1 MANTIQIII
10 KARDQA
16 TQEMDRVSAASG
28 KLKKHLEPVGSAMKL
43 VGAGALAAGVASVKM
58 AGDYEQ
64 GLNIFKSVSGA
75 TAQQM
80 AMVAAKARELGQDA
94 SLPGVSARDA
104 ANAMTEL
111 SKAGLSVNDTLA
123 ASKGVMSLAKAGQ
136 IDVAD
141 AATVAAQ
148 ALNAFKLKGSDATRV
163 ADVLANGANASATDI
178 RGLSL
183 GLQQSSAVASQ
194 FGISLEDT
202 VTVLGLFANRGMQG
216 SDAGT
221 SLKTMLIALAS
232 PSKNAAKAMQSLGVN
247 AYDAQGKFVGL
258 RQFAINLQ
266 KGLSGLTEK
275 QKQATLATI
284 FGTDAFRA
292 AAFLADSA
300 GGKYDEMARAVGRSG
315 AAMELAKAQNS
326 GFNGALDN
334 LKSTLETVATDVG
347 MKLLPPLTK
356 MIKQLADSGVIEA
369 FGNILQAL
377 VPWIGMVASAFVA
390 LKIGTVIQWFVNLGK
405 EVMKAGSFVKALGVL
420 IKGNP
425 IGFWLSVI
433 AAVVTALIT
442 LENEFH
448 IFSNAIN
455 WVKEAWGSM
464 TKWFGDLFTAIGN
477 KAKQIWSDIS
487 KVFTDVWNGITQT
500 LTSIWSTIVDVFNN
514 VVNFLREWGPTILA
528 VIFWPFSL
536 AIGLIITFKD
546 QIMAVLTGLWNGIV
560 TGFNFVADIVKGV
573 LTVLAGVILG
583 IWYGIE
589 AGANVV
595 IQGISSAVQ
604 AGVGFVQAVWA
615 PVPGFFAGIWNGIQN
630 VFRPVGQFFS
640 GVFQWAASGANSALN
655 TIVGVASGVY
665 NAVVGF
671 FRPIGIVAGN
681 MIGGTIR
688 GVVNGIIDL
697 VQGGLNH
704 FINMINGAAGI
715 INKIPGV
722 HIPGIPHIG
731 LPRLAFGAKN
741 YAGGVTLVGERGP
754 ELVNLPKGA
763 DVYTATQTANAFR
776 NSRGGGGG
784 VTIQHMEV
792 HNDVDAHN
800 VIEQIGWRLARG

>member
-141 AATVAAQ
+141 AATIAAQ
-148 ALNAFKLKGSDATRV
+148 ALNAFKLKGSDAGKV

-183 GLQQSSAVASQ
+183 GLQQSAAVASQ
-194 FGISLEDT
+194 FGVSLEDT
-202 VTVLGLFANRGMQG
+202 VTTLGLFANRGMQG

-221 SLKTMLIALAS
+221 SLKTMLISLAN
-232 PSKNAAKAMQSLGVN
+232 PSKKAANLMHQLGIN
-247 AYDAQGKFVGL
+247 AYDASGKFVGM
-258 RQFAINLQ
+258 RQLAQNLQ
-266 KGLSGLTEK
+266 NGLKGLSEE
-275 QKQATLATI
+275 QKQQALATI

-300 GGKYDEMARAVGRSG
+300 GKSYDDMSKAVGRSG
-315 AAMELAKAQNS
+315 AAMDLAKAQNS

-334 LKSTLETVATDVG
+334 LKSTIETVATDFG
-347 MKLLPPLTK
+347 QKLLPELTK
-356 MIKQLADSGVIEA
+356 IIKQLADSGAIEA
-369 FGNILQAL
+369 FGNILTAL
-377 VPWIGMVASAFVA
+377 LPVLKMVAAGFVA
-390 LKIGTVIQWFVNLGK
+390 LKVAHVVGWFGQLGAKIK
-405 EVMKAGSFVKALGVL
+405 EAGSVIGALSTVL
-420 IKGNP
+420 RTNP
-425 IGFWLSVI
+425 LGLIITVI
-433 AAVVTALIT
+433 AALIPLLID
-442 LENEFH
+442 LENRFH
-448 IFSNAIN
+448 IFSTVVEWI
-455 WVKEAWGSM
+455 K
-464 TKWFGDLFTAIGN
+464 TA
-477 KAKQIWSDIS
+477 
-487 KVFTDVWNGITQT
+487 WNGMVEWFTGIFTGIGQALSNVWQAITT
-500 LTSIWSTIVDVFNN
+500 AFNN
-514 VVNFLREWGPTILA
+514 VTAFLQQWGPTILA
-528 VIFWPFSL
+528 IMFWPFSL
-536 AIGLIITFKD
+536 LIGLVITFKD
-546 QIMAVLTGLWNGIV
+546 QIMAVLNALWGGISAGFQAV
-560 TGFNFVADIVKGV
+560 TGF
-573 LTVLAGVILG
+573 
-583 IWYGIE
+583 
-589 AGANVV
+589 
-595 IQGISSAVQ
+595 IQAVFQTASAV
-604 AGVGFVQAVWA
+604 VMAVWSPIA
-615 PVPGFFAGIWNGIQN
+615 GFFGGVWAQIRGI
-630 VFRPVGQFFS
+630 FS
-640 GVFQWAASGANSALN
+640 GVGNFFGAVFGWAANAASGALNS
-655 TIVGVASGVY
+655 IIGVASGVY
-665 NAVVGF
+665 NAIASF
-671 FRPIGIVAGN
+671 FRPIGTVAGN

-688 GVVNGIIDL
+688 GVVNGIIGM
-697 VQGGLNH
+697 VQNGLNS
-704 FINMINGAAGI
+704 FISMINGAAGI

-722 HIPGIPHIG
+722 HIPGIPHVG

-776 NSRGGGGG
+776 NSRGGSGG

>member
-141 AATVAAQ
+141 AATIAAQ
-148 ALNAFKLKGSDATRV
+148 ALNAFKLKGSDAGKV

-183 GLQQSSAVASQ
+183 GLQQSAAVASQ
-194 FGISLEDT
+194 FGVSLEDT
-202 VTVLGLFANRGMQG
+202 VTTLGLFANRGMQG

-221 SLKTMLIALAS
+221 SLKTMLISLAN
-232 PSKNAAKAMQSLGVN
+232 PSKKASELMRTLGIN
-247 AYDAQGKFVGL
+247 AYDASGKFVGM
-258 RQFAINLQ
+258 RQLAQNLQ
-266 KGLSGLTEK
+266 NGLKGLSEE
-275 QKQATLATI
+275 QKQQALATI

-300 GGKYDEMARAVGRSG
+300 GKSYDDMSKAVGRSG
-315 AAMELAKAQNS
+315 AAMDLAKAQNS

-334 LKSTLETVATDVG
+334 LKSTIETVATDFG
-347 MKLLPPLTK
+347 QKLLPELTK
-356 MIKQLADSGVIEA
+356 IIKQLADSGVIEA
-369 FGNILQAL
+369 FGNVLTAL
-377 VPWIGMVASAFVA
+377 LPVLKMVAAGFVA
-390 LKIGTVIQWFVNLGK
+390 LKLAHVIGWFGQL
-405 EVMKAGSFVKALGVL
+405 FVKVKEAG
-420 IKGNP
+420 
-425 IGFWLSVI
+425 SVI
-433 AAVVTALIT
+433 AGLSTVLRTNPLGLIITVIAALIPFLID
-442 LENEFH
+442 LENHFH
-448 IFSNAIN
+448 IFSNAVEWIKN
-455 WVKEAWGSM
+455 AWSGM
-464 TKWFGDLFTAIGN
+464 VEWFTGIFTGIGQALSNVWQAITT
-477 KAKQIWSDIS
+477 A
-487 KVFTDVWNGITQT
+487 
-500 LTSIWSTIVDVFNN
+500 FNN
-514 VVNFLREWGPTILA
+514 VTAFLQNWGPTILA
-528 VIFWPFSL
+528 IMLWPFSL
-536 AIGLIITFKD
+536 LIGPVITFKD
-546 QIMAVLTGLWNGIV
+546 QIMAVLNALWG
-560 TGFNFVADIVKGV
+560 
-573 LTVLAGVILG
+573 
-583 IWYGIE
+583 
-589 AGANVV
+589 
-595 IQGISSAVQ
+595 GISAGFQAVTSFIQTVFQTASAV
-604 AGVGFVQAVWA
+604 VMAVWSPIA
-615 PVPGFFAGIWNGIQN
+615 GFFGGVWNQIRGI
-630 VFRPVGQFFS
+630 FS
-640 GVFQWAASGANSALN
+640 GVGNFFGAVFGWAANAASGALNS
-655 TIVGVASGVY
+655 IIGVASGVY
-665 NAVVGF
+665 NAIASF
-671 FRPIGIVAGN
+671 FRPIGTVAGN

-688 GVVNGIIDL
+688 GVVNGIIGM
-697 VQGGLNH
+697 VQNGLNS
-704 FINMINGAAGI
+704 FISMINGAAGI

-722 HIPGIPHIG
+722 HIPGIPHVG

>member
-141 AATVAAQ
+141 AATIAAQ
-148 ALNAFKLKGSDATRV
+148 ALNAFKLKGSDAGKV

-183 GLQQSSAVASQ
+183 GLQQSAAVASQ
-194 FGISLEDT
+194 FGVSLEDT
-202 VTVLGLFANRGMQG
+202 VTTLGLFANRGMQG

-221 SLKTMLIALAS
+221 SLKTMLISLAN
-232 PSKNAAKAMQSLGVN
+232 PSKKAANLMHQLGIN
-247 AYDAQGKFVGL
+247 AYDASGKFVGM
-258 RQFAINLQ
+258 RQLAQNLQ
-266 KGLSGLTEK
+266 NGLKGLSEE
-275 QKQATLATI
+275 QKQQALATI

-300 GGKYDEMARAVGRSG
+300 GKSYDDMSKAVGRSG
-315 AAMELAKAQNS
+315 AAMDLAKAQNS

-334 LKSTLETVATDVG
+334 LKSTIETVATDFG
-347 MKLLPPLTK
+347 QKLLPELTK
-356 MIKQLADSGVIEA
+356 IIKQLADSGVIEA
-369 FGNILQAL
+369 FGNVLIAL
-377 VPWIGMVASAFVA
+377 LPVLKMVAAGFVA
-390 LKIGTVIQWFVNLGK
+390 LKIAHVVGWFGQLGAKIK
-405 EVMKAGSFVKALGVL
+405 EAGSVIGALSTVL
-420 IKGNP
+420 RTNP
-425 IGFWLSVI
+425 LGLIITVI
-433 AAVVTALIT
+433 AALIPLLID
-442 LENEFH
+442 LENRFH
-448 IFSNAIN
+448 IFSNAVEWIKN
-455 WVKEAWGSM
+455 A
-464 TKWFGDLFTAIGN
+464 
-477 KAKQIWSDIS
+477 
-487 KVFTDVWNGITQT
+487 WNGMVEWFTGIFTGIGQALSNVWQAITT
-500 LTSIWSTIVDVFNN
+500 AFNN
-514 VVNFLREWGPTILA
+514 VTAFLQNWGPTILA
-528 VIFWPFSL
+528 IMFWPFSL
-536 AIGLIITFKD
+536 LIGLVITFKD
-546 QIMAVLTGLWNGIV
+546 QIMAVLNALWSGISAGFQAV
-560 TGFNFVADIVKGV
+560 TGFIQAVFQTAS
-573 LTVLAGVILG
+573 A
-583 IWYGIE
+583 
-589 AGANVV
+589 VV
-595 IQGISSAVQ
+595 I
-604 AGVGFVQAVWA
+604 AVWSPIA
-615 PVPGFFAGIWNGIQN
+615 GFFGGVWAQIRGI
-630 VFRPVGQFFS
+630 FS
-640 GVFQWAASGANSALN
+640 GVGNFFGAVFGWAANAASGALNS
-655 TIVGVASGVY
+655 IIGVASGVY
-665 NAVVGF
+665 NAIASF
-671 FRPIGIVAGN
+671 FRPIGTVAGN

-688 GVVNGIIDL
+688 GVVNGIIGM
-697 VQGGLNH
+697 VQNGLNS
-704 FINMINGAAGI
+704 FISMINGAAGI

-722 HIPGIPHIG
+722 HIPGIPHVG

>member
-141 AATVAAQ
+141 AATIAAQ
-148 ALNAFKLKGSDATRV
+148 ALNAFKLKGSDAGKV

-183 GLQQSSAVASQ
+183 GLQQSAAVASQ
-194 FGISLEDT
+194 FGVSLEDT
-202 VTVLGLFANRGMQG
+202 VTTLGLFANRGMQG

-221 SLKTMLIALAS
+221 SLKTMLISLAN
-232 PSKNAAKAMQSLGVN
+232 PSKKAANLMHQLGIN
-247 AYDAQGKFVGL
+247 AYDASGKFVGM
-258 RQFAINLQ
+258 RQLAQNLQ
-266 KGLSGLTEK
+266 NGLKGLSEE
-275 QKQATLATI
+275 QKQQALATI

-300 GGKYDEMARAVGRSG
+300 GKSYDDMSKAVGRSG
-315 AAMELAKAQNS
+315 AAMDLAKAQNS

-334 LKSTLETVATDVG
+334 LKSTLETVGTDIG

-356 MIKQLADSGVIEA
+356 IIKELANSGIIEA
-369 FGNILQAL
+369 FGAAL
-377 VPWIGMVASAFVA
+377 TALTPIISYVASLFIA
-390 LKIGTVIQWFVNLGK
+390 LKINQVIGWFGGL
-405 EVMKAGSFVKALGVL
+405 FVKVKEAGGAFKYLAG
-420 IKGNP
+420 IISKNP
-425 IGFWLSVI
+425 IGLI
-433 AAVVTALIT
+433 VTAIAIVIPLLID
-442 LENEFH
+442 LEQRFH
-448 IFSNAIN
+448 IFSNAVEWI
-455 WVKEAWGSM
+455 K
-464 TKWFGDLFTAIGN
+464 TA
-477 KAKQIWSDIS
+477 
-487 KVFTDVWNGITQT
+487 WNGMVEWFTGIFTGIGQALSNVWQAITT
-500 LTSIWSTIVDVFNN
+500 AFNN
-514 VVNFLREWGPTILA
+514 VTAFLQNWGPTILA
-528 VIFWPFSL
+528 IMFWPFSL
-536 AIGLIITFKD
+536 LIGLVITFKD
-546 QIMAVLTGLWNGIV
+546 QIMAVLNALWG
-560 TGFNFVADIVKGV
+560 
-573 LTVLAGVILG
+573 
-583 IWYGIE
+583 
-589 AGANVV
+589 
-595 IQGISSAVQ
+595 GIS
-604 AGVGFVQAVWA
+604 AGFQAVTSFIQTVFQVASSVVMAVWSPIA
-615 PVPGFFAGIWNGIQN
+615 GFFGGVWNQIRGI
-630 VFRPVGQFFS
+630 FS
-640 GVFQWAASGANSALN
+640 GVGNFFGAVFGWAANAASGALNS
-655 TIVGVASGVY
+655 IIGVASGVY
-665 NAVVGF
+665 NAIASF
-671 FRPIGIVAGN
+671 FRPIGTVAGN

-688 GVVNGIIDL
+688 GVVNGIIGM
-697 VQGGLNH
+697 VQNGLNS
-704 FINMINGAAGI
+704 FISMINGAAGI

-722 HIPGIPHIG
+722 HIPGIPHVG

>member
-141 AATVAAQ
+141 AATIAAQ
-148 ALNAFKLKGSDATRV
+148 ALNAFKLKGSDAGKV

-183 GLQQSSAVASQ
+183 GLQQSAAVASQ
-194 FGISLEDT
+194 FGVSLEDT
-202 VTVLGLFANRGMQG
+202 VTTLGLFANRGMQG

-221 SLKTMLIALAS
+221 SLKTMLISLAN
-232 PSKNAAKAMQSLGVN
+232 PSKKAANLMHQLGIN
-247 AYDAQGKFVGL
+247 AYDASGKFVGM
-258 RQFAINLQ
+258 RQLAQNLQ
-266 KGLSGLTEK
+266 NGLKGLSEE
-275 QKQATLATI
+275 QKQQALATI

-300 GGKYDEMARAVGRSG
+300 GKSYDDMSKAVGRSG
-315 AAMELAKAQNS
+315 AAMDLAKAQNS

-334 LKSTLETVATDVG
+334 LKSTLETVGTDIG

-356 MIKQLADSGVIEA
+356 IIKELANSGIIET
-369 FGNILQAL
+369 FGAAL
-377 VPWIGMVASAFVA
+377 TALTPIISYVASLFIA
-390 LKIGTVIQWFVNLGK
+390 LKINQVIGWFGGL
-405 EVMKAGSFVKALGVL
+405 FVKVKEAGGAFQYLAGV
-420 IKGNP
+420 ISKNP
-425 IGFWLSVI
+425 IGLIITAIAIVI
-433 AAVVTALIT
+433 PLLID
-442 LENEFH
+442 LEQRFH
-448 IFSNAIN
+448 IFSNAVEWIKN
-455 WVKEAWGSM
+455 A
-464 TKWFGDLFTAIGN
+464 
-477 KAKQIWSDIS
+477 
-487 KVFTDVWNGITQT
+487 WNGMVEWFTGIFNGIGQALSNVWQAITT
-500 LTSIWSTIVDVFNN
+500 AFNN
-514 VVNFLREWGPTILA
+514 VTAFLQNWGPTILA
-528 VIFWPFSL
+528 IMFWPFSL
-536 AIGLIITFKD
+536 LIGLVITFKD
-546 QIMAVLTGLWNGIV
+546 QIMAVLNALWG
-560 TGFNFVADIVKGV
+560 
-573 LTVLAGVILG
+573 
-583 IWYGIE
+583 
-589 AGANVV
+589 
-595 IQGISSAVQ
+595 GIS
-604 AGVGFVQAVWA
+604 AGFQAVTSFIQTVFQVASSVVMAVWSPIA
-615 PVPGFFAGIWNGIQN
+615 GFFGGVWAQIRGI
-630 VFRPVGQFFS
+630 FS
-640 GVFQWAASGANSALN
+640 GVGNFFGAVFGWAANAASGALNS
-655 TIVGVASGVY
+655 IIGVASGVY
-665 NAVVGF
+665 NAIASF
-671 FRPIGIVAGN
+671 FRPIGTVAGN

-688 GVVNGIIDL
+688 GVVNGIIGM
-697 VQGGLNH
+697 VQNGLNS
-704 FINMINGAAGI
+704 FISMINGAAGI

-722 HIPGIPHIG
+722 HIPGIPHVG

>member
-141 AATVAAQ
+141 AATIAAQ
-148 ALNAFKLKGSDATRV
+148 ALNAFKLKGSDAGKV

-183 GLQQSSAVASQ
+183 GLQQSAAVASQ
-194 FGISLEDT
+194 FGVSLEDT
-202 VTVLGLFANRGMQG
+202 VTTLGLFANRGMQG

-221 SLKTMLIALAS
+221 SLKTMLISLAN
-232 PSKNAAKAMQSLGVN
+232 PSKKASELMHQLGIN
-247 AYDAQGKFVGL
+247 AYDASGKFVGM
-258 RQFAINLQ
+258 RQLAQNLQ
-266 KGLSGLTEK
+266 NGLKGLSEE
-275 QKQATLATI
+275 QKQQALATI

-300 GGKYDEMARAVGRSG
+300 GKSYDDMSKAVGRSG
-315 AAMELAKAQNS
+315 AAMDLAKAQNS

-334 LKSTLETVATDVG
+334 LKSTIETVATDFG
-347 MKLLPPLTK
+347 QKLLPELTK
-356 MIKQLADSGVIEA
+356 VIKQLADSGAIEA
-369 FGNILQAL
+369 FGNILTAL
-377 VPWIGMVASAFVA
+377 IPVLKMVAAGFIG
-390 LKIGTVIQWFVNLGK
+390 LKAAGVINWFIQLGK
-405 EVMKAGSFVKALGVL
+405 SVKETGSVITALSTALHTNPLGL
-420 IKGNP
+420 I
-425 IGFWLSVI
+425 ITVI
-433 AAVVTALIT
+433 AALIPLLID
-442 LENEFH
+442 LENRFH
-448 IFSNAIN
+448 IFSNAVEWI
-455 WVKEAWGSM
+455 K
-464 TKWFGDLFTAIGN
+464 TA
-477 KAKQIWSDIS
+477 
-487 KVFTDVWNGITQT
+487 WNGMVEWFTGIFTGIGQALSNVWQAITT
-500 LTSIWSTIVDVFNN
+500 AFNN
-514 VVNFLREWGPTILA
+514 VTAFLQNWGPTILA
-528 VIFWPFSL
+528 IMFWPFSL
-536 AIGLIITFKD
+536 LIGLVITFKD
-546 QIMAVLTGLWNGIV
+546 QIMAVLNALWSGISAGFQAV
-560 TGFNFVADIVKGV
+560 TGF
-573 LTVLAGVILG
+573 
-583 IWYGIE
+583 
-589 AGANVV
+589 
-595 IQGISSAVQ
+595 IQAVFQTASAV
-604 AGVGFVQAVWA
+604 VMAVWSPIA
-615 PVPGFFAGIWNGIQN
+615 GFFGGVWNQIRGI
-630 VFRPVGQFFS
+630 FS
-640 GVFQWAASGANSALN
+640 GVGNFFGAVFGWAANAASGALNS
-655 TIVGVASGVY
+655 IIGVASGVY
-665 NAVVGF
+665 NAIASF
-671 FRPIGIVAGN
+671 FRPIGTVAGN

-688 GVVNGIIDL
+688 GVVNGIIGM
-697 VQGGLNH
+697 VQNGLNS
-704 FINMINGAAGI
+704 FISMINSAAGI

-722 HIPGIPHIG
+722 HIPGIPHVG

>member
-141 AATVAAQ
+141 AATIAAQ
-148 ALNAFKLKGSDATRV
+148 ALNAFKLKGSDAGKV

-183 GLQQSSAVASQ
+183 GLQQSAAVASQ
-194 FGISLEDT
+194 FGVSLEDT
-202 VTVLGLFANRGMQG
+202 VTTLGLFANRGMQG

-221 SLKTMLIALAS
+221 SLKTMLISLAN
-232 PSKNAAKAMQSLGVN
+232 PSKKAANLMHQLGIN
-247 AYDAQGKFVGL
+247 AYDASGKFVGM
-258 RQFAINLQ
+258 RQLAQNLQ
-266 KGLSGLTEK
+266 NGLKGLSEE
-275 QKQATLATI
+275 QKQQALATI

-300 GGKYDEMARAVGRSG
+300 GKSYDDMSKAVGRSG
-315 AAMELAKAQNS
+315 AAMDLAKAQNS

-334 LKSTLETVATDVG
+334 LKSTLETVGTDIG

-356 MIKQLADSGVIEA
+356 IIKELANSGIIEA
-369 FGNILQAL
+369 FGAAL
-377 VPWIGMVASAFVA
+377 TALTPIISYVASLFIA
-390 LKIGTVIQWFVNLGK
+390 LKINQVIGWFGGL
-405 EVMKAGSFVKALGVL
+405 FVKVKEAGGAFKYLAG
-420 IKGNP
+420 IISKNP
-425 IGFWLSVI
+425 IGLI
-433 AAVVTALIT
+433 VTAIAIVIPLLID
-442 LENEFH
+442 LEQRFH
-448 IFSNAIN
+448 IFSNAVEWI
-455 WVKEAWGSM
+455 K
-464 TKWFGDLFTAIGN
+464 TA
-477 KAKQIWSDIS
+477 
-487 KVFTDVWNGITQT
+487 WNGMVEWFTGIFTGIGQALSNVWQAITT
-500 LTSIWSTIVDVFNN
+500 AFNN
-514 VVNFLREWGPTILA
+514 VTNFLQNWGPTILA
-528 VIFWPFSL
+528 IMFWPFSL
-536 AIGLIITFKD
+536 LIGLVITFKD
-546 QIMAVLTGLWNGIV
+546 QIMAVLNALWSGISAGFQAV
-560 TGFNFVADIVKGV
+560 TGF
-573 LTVLAGVILG
+573 
-583 IWYGIE
+583 
-589 AGANVV
+589 
-595 IQGISSAVQ
+595 IQAVFQTASAV
-604 AGVGFVQAVWA
+604 VMAVWSPIA
-615 PVPGFFAGIWNGIQN
+615 GFFGGVWNQIRG
-630 VFRPVGQFFS
+630 VFS
-640 GVFQWAASGANSALN
+640 GVGNFFGAVFGWAANAASGALNS
-655 TIVGVASGVY
+655 IIGVASGVY
-665 NAVVGF
+665 NAIASF
-671 FRPIGIVAGN
+671 FRPIGTVAGN

-688 GVVNGIIDL
+688 GVVNGIIGM
-697 VQGGLNH
+697 VQNGLNS
-704 FINMINGAAGI
+704 FISMINGAAGI

-722 HIPGIPHIG
+722 HIPGIPHVG

>member
-141 AATVAAQ
+141 AATIAAQ
-148 ALNAFKLKGSDATRV
+148 ALNAFKLKGSDAGKV

-183 GLQQSSAVASQ
+183 GLQQSAAVASQ
-194 FGISLEDT
+194 FGVSLEDT
-202 VTVLGLFANRGMQG
+202 VTTLGLFANRGMQG

-221 SLKTMLIALAS
+221 SLKTMLISLAN
-232 PSKNAAKAMQSLGVN
+232 PSKKAANLMHELGIN
-247 AYDAQGKFVGL
+247 AYDASGKFVGM
-258 RQFAINLQ
+258 RQLAQNLQ
-266 KGLSGLTEK
+266 NGLKGLSEE
-275 QKQATLATI
+275 QKQQALATI

-300 GGKYDEMARAVGRSG
+300 GKSYDDMSKAVGRSG
-315 AAMELAKAQNS
+315 AAMDLAKAQNS

-334 LKSTLETVATDVG
+334 LKSTIETVATDFG
-347 MKLLPPLTK
+347 QKLLPELTK
-356 MIKQLADSGVIEA
+356 VIKQLADSGVIEA
-369 FGNILQAL
+369 FGNILIAL
-377 VPWIGMVASAFVA
+377 LPVLKMVAAGFAA
-390 LKIGTVIQWFVNLGK
+390 LKLAHVIGWFGQLFVKVK
-405 EVMKAGSFVKALGVL
+405 EAGSVIGALSTVL
-420 IKGNP
+420 RTNP
-425 IGFWLSVI
+425 LGLIITVI
-433 AAVVTALIT
+433 AALIPLLID
-442 LENEFH
+442 LENRFH
-448 IFSNAIN
+448 IFSNAVEWIKN
-455 WVKEAWGSM
+455 AWNGM
-464 TKWFGDLFTAIGN
+464 VEWFTGIFTGIGQALSN
-477 KAKQIWSDIS
+477 
-487 KVFTDVWNGITQT
+487 VWNAITT
-500 LTSIWSTIVDVFNN
+500 AFNN
-514 VVNFLREWGPTILA
+514 VTAFLQNWGPTILA
-528 VIFWPFSL
+528 IMFWPFSL
-536 AIGLIITFKD
+536 LIGLVITFKD
-546 QIMAVLTGLWNGIV
+546 QIMAVLNALWG
-560 TGFNFVADIVKGV
+560 
-573 LTVLAGVILG
+573 
-583 IWYGIE
+583 
-589 AGANVV
+589 
-595 IQGISSAVQ
+595 GIS
-604 AGVGFVQAVWA
+604 AGFQAVTSFIQTVFQVASSVVMAVWSPIA
-615 PVPGFFAGIWNGIQN
+615 GFFGGVWNQIRGI
-630 VFRPVGQFFS
+630 FS
-640 GVFQWAASGANSALN
+640 GVGNFFGAVFGWAANAASGALNS
-655 TIVGVASGVY
+655 IIGVASGVY
-665 NAVVGF
+665 NAIASF
-671 FRPIGIVAGN
+671 FRPIGTVAGN

-688 GVVNGIIDL
+688 GVVNGIIGM
-697 VQGGLNH
+697 VQNGLNS
-704 FINMINGAAGI
+704 FISMINGAAGI

-722 HIPGIPHIG
+722 HIPGIPHVG

>member
-141 AATVAAQ
+141 AATIAAQ
-148 ALNAFKLKGSDATRV
+148 ALNAFKLKGSDAGKV

-183 GLQQSSAVASQ
+183 GLQQSAAVASQ
-194 FGISLEDT
+194 FGVSLEDT
-202 VTVLGLFANRGMQG
+202 VTTLGLFANRGMQG

-221 SLKTMLIALAS
+221 SLKTMLISLAN
-232 PSKNAAKAMQSLGVN
+232 PSKKAANLMHQLGIN
-247 AYDAQGKFVGL
+247 AYDASGKFVGM
-258 RQFAINLQ
+258 RQLAQNLQ
-266 KGLSGLTEK
+266 NGLKGLSEE
-275 QKQATLATI
+275 QKQQALATI

-300 GGKYDEMARAVGRSG
+300 GKSYDDMSKAVGRSG
-315 AAMELAKAQNS
+315 AAMDLAKAQNS

-334 LKSTLETVATDVG
+334 LKSTLETVGTDIG

-356 MIKQLADSGVIEA
+356 IIKELANSGIIEA
-369 FGNILQAL
+369 FGAAL
-377 VPWIGMVASAFVA
+377 TALTPIISYVAALFVA
-390 LKIGTVIQWFVNLGK
+390 LKINQVIGWFGGLFVQVK
-405 EVMKAGSFVKALGVL
+405 EAGGAFKYLAGV
-420 IKGNP
+420 ISKNP
-425 IGFWLSVI
+425 IGLI
-433 AAVVTALIT
+433 VTAIAIVIPLLID
-442 LENEFH
+442 LEQRFH
-448 IFSNAIN
+448 IFSNAVEWI
-455 WVKEAWGSM
+455 K
-464 TKWFGDLFTAIGN
+464 TA
-477 KAKQIWSDIS
+477 
-487 KVFTDVWNGITQT
+487 WNGMVEWFTGIFTGIGQALSNVWQAITT
-500 LTSIWSTIVDVFNN
+500 AFNN
-514 VVNFLREWGPTILA
+514 VTAFLQNWGPTILA
-528 VIFWPFSL
+528 IMFWPFSL
-536 AIGLIITFKD
+536 LIGLVITFKD
-546 QIMAVLTGLWNGIV
+546 QIMAVLNALWGGISAGFQAV
-560 TGFNFVADIVKGV
+560 TGF
-573 LTVLAGVILG
+573 
-583 IWYGIE
+583 
-589 AGANVV
+589 
-595 IQGISSAVQ
+595 IQAVFQTASAV
-604 AGVGFVQAVWA
+604 VMAVWSPIA
-615 PVPGFFAGIWNGIQN
+615 GFFGGVWNQIRGI
-630 VFRPVGQFFS
+630 FS
-640 GVFQWAASGANSALN
+640 GVGNFFGAVFGWAANAASGALNS
-655 TIVGVASGVY
+655 IIGVASGVY
-665 NAVVGF
+665 NAIASF
-671 FRPIGIVAGN
+671 FRPIGTVAGN

-688 GVVNGIIDL
+688 GVVNGIIGM
-697 VQGGLNH
+697 VQNGLNS
-704 FINMINGAAGI
+704 FISMINGAAGI

-722 HIPGIPHIG
+722 HIPGIPHVG

>member
-141 AATVAAQ
+141 AATIAAQ
-148 ALNAFKLKGSDATRV
+148 ALNAFKLKGSDAGKV

-183 GLQQSSAVASQ
+183 GLQQSAAVASQ
-194 FGISLEDT
+194 FGVSLEDT
-202 VTVLGLFANRGMQG
+202 VTTLGLFANRGMQG

-221 SLKTMLIALAS
+221 SLKTMLISLAN
-232 PSKNAAKAMQSLGVN
+232 PSKKAANLMHELGIN
-247 AYDAQGKFVGL
+247 AYDASGKFVGM
-258 RQFAINLQ
+258 RQLAQNLQ
-266 KGLSGLTEK
+266 NGLKGLSEE
-275 QKQATLATI
+275 QKQQALATI

-300 GGKYDEMARAVGRSG
+300 GKSYDDMSKAVGRSG
-315 AAMELAKAQNS
+315 AAMDLAKAQNS

-334 LKSTLETVATDVG
+334 LKSTLETVATDFG
-347 MKLLPPLTK
+347 QKLLPELTK
-356 MIKQLADSGVIEA
+356 VIKQLADSGAIEA
-369 FGNILQAL
+369 FGNVLTFLLPVIK
-377 VPWIGMVASAFVA
+377 MVAAGFAAFKVA
-390 LKIGTVIQWFVNLGK
+390 GVINWFVQ
-405 EVMKAGSFVKALGVL
+405 LGVKVKEL
-420 IKGNP
+420 GGIFGALRAAMSTNP
-425 IGFWLSVI
+425 IGLIITAIGVI
-433 AAVVTALIT
+433 IPLLIE
-442 LENEFH
+442 LESRFH
-448 IFSNAIN
+448 IFSNAVEWIKN
-455 WVKEAWGSM
+455 A
-464 TKWFGDLFTAIGN
+464 
-477 KAKQIWSDIS
+477 
-487 KVFTDVWNGITQT
+487 WNGMVEWFTGIFNGIGQALSNVWQAITT
-500 LTSIWSTIVDVFNN
+500 AFNN
-514 VVNFLREWGPTILA
+514 VTAFLQNWGPTILA
-528 VIFWPFSL
+528 IMFWPFSL
-536 AIGLIITFKD
+536 LIGLVITFKD
-546 QIMAVLTGLWNGIV
+546 QIMAVLNALWSGISAGFQAV
-560 TGFNFVADIVKGV
+560 TGF
-573 LTVLAGVILG
+573 
-583 IWYGIE
+583 
-589 AGANVV
+589 
-595 IQGISSAVQ
+595 IQAVFQTASAV
-604 AGVGFVQAVWA
+604 VMAVWSPIA
-615 PVPGFFAGIWNGIQN
+615 GFFGGVWAQIRGI
-630 VFRPVGQFFS
+630 FS
-640 GVFQWAASGANSALN
+640 GVGNFFGAVFGWAANAASGALNS
-655 TIVGVASGVY
+655 IIGVASGVY
-665 NAVVGF
+665 NAIASF
-671 FRPIGIVAGN
+671 FRPIGTVAGN

-688 GVVNGIIDL
+688 GVVNGIIGM
-697 VQGGLNH
+697 VQNGLNS
-704 FINMINGAAGI
+704 FISMINGAAGI

-754 ELVNLPKGA
+754 ELVNLPKGS

>member
-141 AATVAAQ
+141 AATIAAQ
-148 ALNAFKLKGSDATRV
+148 ALNAFKLKGSDAGKV
-163 ADVLANGANASATDI
+163 ADILANGANASATDI

-183 GLQQSSAVASQ
+183 GLQQSAAVASQ
-194 FGISLEDT
+194 FGVSLEDT
-202 VTVLGLFANRGMQG
+202 VTTLGLFANRGMQG

-221 SLKTMLIALAS
+221 SLKTMLISLAN
-232 PSKNAAKAMQSLGVN
+232 PSKKAANLMHQLGIN
-247 AYDAQGKFVGL
+247 AYDASGKFVGM
-258 RQFAINLQ
+258 RQLAQNLQ
-266 KGLSGLTEK
+266 NGLKGLSEE
-275 QKQATLATI
+275 QKQQALATI

-300 GGKYDEMARAVGRSG
+300 GKSYDDMSKAVGRSG
-315 AAMELAKAQNS
+315 AAMDLAKAQNS

-334 LKSTLETVATDVG
+334 LKSTLETVATDFG
-347 MKLLPPLTK
+347 QKLLPELTK
-356 MIKQLADSGVIEA
+356 IIKQLADSGVIEA
-369 FGNILQAL
+369 FGNAL
-377 VPWIGMVASAFVA
+377 IFLLPVLKMVAGALVA
-390 LKIGTVIQWFVNLGK
+390 LKIASVVNWVGQLIVKIREAGGVIG
-405 EVMKAGSFVKALGVL
+405 ALGQVL
-420 IKGNP
+420 SKNP
-425 IGFWLSVI
+425 IGLILTVI
-433 AAVVTALIT
+433 GLVIPLLIE
-442 LENEFH
+442 LEQRFH
-448 IFSNAIN
+448 IFSNAVEWIKN
-455 WVKEAWGSM
+455 A
-464 TKWFGDLFTAIGN
+464 
-477 KAKQIWSDIS
+477 
-487 KVFTDVWNGITQT
+487 WNGMVEWFTGIFTGIGQALSNVWQAITT
-500 LTSIWSTIVDVFNN
+500 AFNN
-514 VVNFLREWGPTILA
+514 VTAFLQQWGPTILA
-528 VIFWPFSL
+528 IMFWPFSL
-536 AIGLIITFKD
+536 LIGLVITFKD
-546 QIMAVLTGLWNGIV
+546 QIMAVLNALWSGISAGFQAV
-560 TGFNFVADIVKGV
+560 TGF
-573 LTVLAGVILG
+573 
-583 IWYGIE
+583 
-589 AGANVV
+589 
-595 IQGISSAVQ
+595 IQAVFQTASAV
-604 AGVGFVQAVWA
+604 VMAVWSPIA
-615 PVPGFFAGIWNGIQN
+615 GFFGGVWAQIRGI
-630 VFRPVGQFFS
+630 FS
-640 GVFQWAASGANSALN
+640 GVGNFFGAVFGWAANAASGALNS
-655 TIVGVASGVY
+655 IIGVASGVY
-665 NAVVGF
+665 NAIASF
-671 FRPIGIVAGN
+671 FRPIGTVAGN

-688 GVVNGIIDL
+688 GVVNGIIGM
-697 VQGGLNH
+697 VQNGLNS
-704 FINMINGAAGI
+704 FISMINGAAGI

-722 HIPGIPHIG
+722 HIPGIPHVG

>member
-141 AATVAAQ
+141 AATIAAQ
-148 ALNAFKLKGSDATRV
+148 ALNAFKLKGSDAGKV

-183 GLQQSSAVASQ
+183 GLQQSAAVASQ
-194 FGISLEDT
+194 FGVSLEDT
-202 VTVLGLFANRGMQG
+202 VTTLGLFANRGMQG

-221 SLKTMLIALAS
+221 SLKTMLISLAN
-232 PSKNAAKAMQSLGVN
+232 PSKKASELMRTLGIN
-247 AYDAQGKFVGL
+247 AYDASGKFVGM
-258 RQFAINLQ
+258 RQLAQNLQ
-266 KGLSGLTEK
+266 NGLKGLSEE
-275 QKQATLATI
+275 QKQQALATI

-300 GGKYDEMARAVGRSG
+300 GKSYDDMSKAVGRSG
-315 AAMELAKAQNS
+315 AAMDLAKAQNS

-334 LKSTLETVATDVG
+334 LKSTIETVATDFG
-347 MKLLPPLTK
+347 QKLLPELTK
-356 MIKQLADSGVIEA
+356 VIKQLADSGVIEA
-369 FGNILQAL
+369 FGNIL
-377 VPWIGMVASAFVA
+377 IGLLPVLKMVAAGFVA
-390 LKIGTVIQWFVNLGK
+390 LKIAHVVGWFGQLSVKIK
-405 EVMKAGSFVKALGVL
+405 EAGSVIGALSTVL
-420 IKGNP
+420 RTNP
-425 IGFWLSVI
+425 LGLIITVI
-433 AAVVTALIT
+433 AALIPLLID
-442 LENEFH
+442 LENRFH
-448 IFSNAIN
+448 IFSNAVEWIKN
-455 WVKEAWGSM
+455 AWNGM
-464 TKWFGDLFTAIGN
+464 VEWFTGIFTGIGQALSN
-477 KAKQIWSDIS
+477 
-487 KVFTDVWNGITQT
+487 VWNAITT
-500 LTSIWSTIVDVFNN
+500 AFNN
-514 VVNFLREWGPTILA
+514 VTAFLQNWGPTVLA
-528 VIFWPFSL
+528 IMFWPFSL
-536 AIGLIITFKD
+536 LIGLVITFKD
-546 QIMAVLTGLWNGIV
+546 QIMAVLNALWG
-560 TGFNFVADIVKGV
+560 
-573 LTVLAGVILG
+573 
-583 IWYGIE
+583 
-589 AGANVV
+589 
-595 IQGISSAVQ
+595 GIS
-604 AGVGFVQAVWA
+604 AGFQAVTSFIQTVFQVASSVVMAVWSPIA
-615 PVPGFFAGIWNGIQN
+615 GFFGGVWAQIRGI
-630 VFRPVGQFFS
+630 FS
-640 GVFQWAASGANSALN
+640 GVGNFFGAVFGWAANAASGALNS
-655 TIVGVASGVY
+655 IIGVASGVY
-665 NAVVGF
+665 NAIASF
-671 FRPIGIVAGN
+671 FRPIGTVAGN

-688 GVVNGIIDL
+688 GVVNGIIGM
-697 VQGGLNH
+697 VQNGLNS
-704 FINMINGAAGI
+704 FISMINGAAGI

-722 HIPGIPHIG
+722 HIPGIPHVG

>member
-141 AATVAAQ
+141 AATIAAQ
-148 ALNAFKLKGSDATRV
+148 ALNAFKLKGSDAGKV

-183 GLQQSSAVASQ
+183 GLQQSAAVASQ
-194 FGISLEDT
+194 FGVSLEDT
-202 VTVLGLFANRGMQG
+202 VTTLGLFANRGMQG

-221 SLKTMLIALAS
+221 SLKTMLISLAN
-232 PSKNAAKAMQSLGVN
+232 PSKKAANLMHELGIN
-247 AYDAQGKFVGL
+247 AYDASGKFVGM
-258 RQFAINLQ
+258 RQLAQNLQ
-266 KGLSGLTEK
+266 NGLKGLSEE
-275 QKQATLATI
+275 QKQQALATI

-300 GGKYDEMARAVGRSG
+300 GKSYDDMSKAVGRSG
-315 AAMELAKAQNS
+315 AAMDLAKAQNS

-334 LKSTLETVATDVG
+334 LKSTLETVGTDIG

-356 MIKQLADSGVIEA
+356 IIKELANSGIIEA
-369 FGNILQAL
+369 FGAAL
-377 VPWIGMVASAFVA
+377 TALTPIISYVASLFIA
-390 LKIGTVIQWFVNLGK
+390 LKINQVIGWFGGL
-405 EVMKAGSFVKALGVL
+405 FVKVKEAGGAFQYLAGV
-420 IKGNP
+420 ISKNP
-425 IGFWLSVI
+425 IGLI
-433 AAVVTALIT
+433 VTAIAIVIPLLID
-442 LENEFH
+442 LEQRFH
-448 IFSNAIN
+448 IFSNAVEWI
-455 WVKEAWGSM
+455 K
-464 TKWFGDLFTAIGN
+464 TA
-477 KAKQIWSDIS
+477 
-487 KVFTDVWNGITQT
+487 WNGMVEWFTGIFNGIGQALSNVWQAITAA
-500 LTSIWSTIVDVFNN
+500 FNN
-514 VVNFLREWGPTILA
+514 VTAFLQNWGPTILA
-528 VIFWPFSL
+528 IMFWPFSL
-536 AIGLIITFKD
+536 LIGLVITFKD
-546 QIMAVLTGLWNGIV
+546 QIMAVLNALWG
-560 TGFNFVADIVKGV
+560 
-573 LTVLAGVILG
+573 
-583 IWYGIE
+583 
-589 AGANVV
+589 
-595 IQGISSAVQ
+595 GIS
-604 AGVGFVQAVWA
+604 AGFQAVTSFIQTVFQVASSVVMAVWSPIA
-615 PVPGFFAGIWNGIQN
+615 GFFGGVWAQIRGI
-630 VFRPVGQFFS
+630 FS
-640 GVFQWAASGANSALN
+640 GVGNFFGAVFGWAANAASGALNS
-655 TIVGVASGVY
+655 IIGVASGVY
-665 NAVVGF
+665 NAIASF
-671 FRPIGIVAGN
+671 FRPIGTVAGN

-688 GVVNGIIDL
+688 GVVNGIIGM
-697 VQGGLNH
+697 VQNGLNS
-704 FINMINGAAGI
+704 FISMINGAAGI

>member
-141 AATVAAQ
+141 AATIAAQ
-148 ALNAFKLKGSDATRV
+148 ALNAFKLKGSDAGKV

-183 GLQQSSAVASQ
+183 GLQQSAAVASQ
-194 FGISLEDT
+194 FGVSLEDT
-202 VTVLGLFANRGMQG
+202 VTTLGLFANRGMQG

-221 SLKTMLIALAS
+221 SLKTMLISLAN
-232 PSKNAAKAMQSLGVN
+232 PSKKAANLMHQLGIN
-247 AYDAQGKFVGL
+247 AYDASGKFVGM
-258 RQFAINLQ
+258 RQLAQNLQ
-266 KGLSGLTEK
+266 NGLKGLSEE
-275 QKQATLATI
+275 QKQQALATI

-300 GGKYDEMARAVGRSG
+300 GKSYDDMSKAVGRSG
-315 AAMELAKAQNS
+315 AAMDLAKAQNS

-334 LKSTLETVATDVG
+334 LKSTIETVATDFG
-347 MKLLPPLTK
+347 QKLLPELTK
-356 MIKQLADSGVIEA
+356 IIKQLADSGVIEA
-369 FGNILQAL
+369 FGNVLIAL
-377 VPWIGMVASAFVA
+377 LPVLKMVAAGFVA
-390 LKIGTVIQWFVNLGK
+390 LKIAHVVGWFGQLCARIK
-405 EVMKAGSFVKALGVL
+405 EAGSVIGALSTVL
-420 IKGNP
+420 RTNP
-425 IGFWLSVI
+425 LGLIITVI
-433 AAVVTALIT
+433 AALIPLLID
-442 LENEFH
+442 LENRFH
-448 IFSNAIN
+448 IFSNAVEWIKN
-455 WVKEAWGSM
+455 AWNGM
-464 TKWFGDLFTAIGN
+464 VEWFTGIFTGIGQALSN
-477 KAKQIWSDIS
+477 
-487 KVFTDVWNGITQT
+487 VWNAITT
-500 LTSIWSTIVDVFNN
+500 AFNN
-514 VVNFLREWGPTILA
+514 VTAFLQNWGPTILA
-528 VIFWPFSL
+528 IMFWPFSL
-536 AIGLIITFKD
+536 LIGLVITFKD
-546 QIMAVLTGLWNGIV
+546 QIMAVLNALWGGISAGFQAV
-560 TGFNFVADIVKGV
+560 TGF
-573 LTVLAGVILG
+573 
-583 IWYGIE
+583 
-589 AGANVV
+589 
-595 IQGISSAVQ
+595 IQAVFQTASAV
-604 AGVGFVQAVWA
+604 VMAVWSPIA
-615 PVPGFFAGIWNGIQN
+615 GFFGGVWNQIRGI
-630 VFRPVGQFFS
+630 FS
-640 GVFQWAASGANSALN
+640 GVGNFFGAVFGWAANAASGALNS
-655 TIVGVASGVY
+655 IIGVASGVY
-665 NAVVGF
+665 NAIVSF
-671 FRPIGIVAGN
+671 FRPIGTVAGN

-688 GVVNGIIDL
+688 GVVNGIIGM
-697 VQGGLNH
+697 VQNGLNS
-704 FINMINGAAGI
+704 FISMINGAAGI

-722 HIPGIPHIG
+722 HIPGIPHVG

>member
-141 AATVAAQ
+141 AATIAAQ
-148 ALNAFKLKGSDATRV
+148 ALNAFKLKGSDAGKV

-183 GLQQSSAVASQ
+183 GLQQSAAVASQ
-194 FGISLEDT
+194 FGVSLEDT
-202 VTVLGLFANRGMQG
+202 VTTLGLFANRGMQG

-221 SLKTMLIALAS
+221 SLKTMLISLAN
-232 PSKNAAKAMQSLGVN
+232 PSKKASELMRTLGIN
-247 AYDAQGKFVGL
+247 AYDASGKFVGM
-258 RQFAINLQ
+258 RQLAQNLQ
-266 KGLSGLTEK
+266 NGLKGLSEE
-275 QKQATLATI
+275 QKQQALATI

-300 GGKYDEMARAVGRSG
+300 GKSYDDMSKAVGRSG
-315 AAMELAKAQNS
+315 AAMDLAKAQNS

-334 LKSTLETVATDVG
+334 LKSTIETVATDFG
-347 MKLLPPLTK
+347 QKLLPELTK
-356 MIKQLADSGVIEA
+356 IIKQLADSGAVEA
-369 FGNILQAL
+369 FGNILTAL
-377 VPWIGMVASAFVA
+377 LPVLKMVAAGFVA
-390 LKIGTVIQWFVNLGK
+390 LKVAHVVGWFGQLGAKIK
-405 EVMKAGSFVKALGVL
+405 EAGSVIGALSTVL
-420 IKGNP
+420 RTNP
-425 IGFWLSVI
+425 LGLIITVI
-433 AAVVTALIT
+433 AALIPLLID
-442 LENEFH
+442 LENRFH
-448 IFSNAIN
+448 IFSNAVEWI
-455 WVKEAWGSM
+455 KTAWSSM
-464 TKWFGDLFTAIGN
+464 VEWFTGIF
-477 KAKQIWSDIS
+477 
-487 KVFTDVWNGITQT
+487 NGIGQALSNVWQAITT
-500 LTSIWSTIVDVFNN
+500 AFNN
-514 VVNFLREWGPTILA
+514 VTAFLQNWGPTILA
-528 VIFWPFSL
+528 VMFWPFSL
-536 AIGLIITFKD
+536 LIGLVITFKD
-546 QIMAVLTGLWNGIV
+546 QIMAVLNALWG
-560 TGFNFVADIVKGV
+560 
-573 LTVLAGVILG
+573 
-583 IWYGIE
+583 
-589 AGANVV
+589 
-595 IQGISSAVQ
+595 GIS
-604 AGVGFVQAVWA
+604 AGFQAVTSFIQTVFQVASSVVMAVWSPIA
-615 PVPGFFAGIWNGIQN
+615 GFFGGVWAQIRGI
-630 VFRPVGQFFS
+630 FS
-640 GVFQWAASGANSALN
+640 GVGNFFGAVFGWAANAASGALNS
-655 TIVGVASGVY
+655 IIGVASGVY
-665 NAVVGF
+665 NAIASF
-671 FRPIGIVAGN
+671 FRPIGTVAGN

-688 GVVNGIIDL
+688 GVVNGIIGM
-697 VQGGLNH
+697 VQNGLNS
-704 FINMINGAAGI
+704 FISMINGAAGI

-722 HIPGIPHIG
+722 HIPGIPHVG

>member
-141 AATVAAQ
+141 AATIAAQ
-148 ALNAFKLKGSDATRV
+148 ALNAFKLKGSDAGKV

-183 GLQQSSAVASQ
+183 GLQQSAAVASQ
-194 FGISLEDT
+194 FGVSLEDT
-202 VTVLGLFANRGMQG
+202 VTTLGLFANRGMQG

-221 SLKTMLIALAS
+221 SLKTMLISLAN
-232 PSKNAAKAMQSLGVN
+232 PSKKAANLMHELGIN
-247 AYDAQGKFVGL
+247 AYDASGKFVGM
-258 RQFAINLQ
+258 RQLAQNLQ
-266 KGLSGLTEK
+266 NGLKGLSEE
-275 QKQATLATI
+275 QKQQALATI

-300 GGKYDEMARAVGRSG
+300 GKSYDDMSKAVGRSG
-315 AAMELAKAQNS
+315 AAMDLAKAQNS

-334 LKSTLETVATDVG
+334 LKSTIETVATDFG
-347 MKLLPPLTK
+347 QKLLPELTK
-356 MIKQLADSGVIEA
+356 IIKQLADSGAVEA
-369 FGNILQAL
+369 FGNILTAL
-377 VPWIGMVASAFVA
+377 LPVLKMVAAGFVA
-390 LKIGTVIQWFVNLGK
+390 LKVAHVVGWFGQLSAKIK
-405 EVMKAGSFVKALGVL
+405 EAGSVIGALSTVL
-420 IKGNP
+420 RTNP
-425 IGFWLSVI
+425 LGLIITAI
-433 AAVVTALIT
+433 AALIPLLID
-442 LENEFH
+442 LENRFH
-448 IFSNAIN
+448 IFSNAVEWIKN
-455 WVKEAWGSM
+455 A
-464 TKWFGDLFTAIGN
+464 
-477 KAKQIWSDIS
+477 
-487 KVFTDVWNGITQT
+487 WNGMVEWFTGIFTGIGQALSNVWQAITT
-500 LTSIWSTIVDVFNN
+500 AFNN
-514 VVNFLREWGPTILA
+514 VTSFLQQWGPTILA
-528 VIFWPFSL
+528 IMFWPFSL
-536 AIGLIITFKD
+536 LIGLVITFKD
-546 QIMAVLTGLWNGIV
+546 QIMAVLNALWG
-560 TGFNFVADIVKGV
+560 
-573 LTVLAGVILG
+573 
-583 IWYGIE
+583 
-589 AGANVV
+589 
-595 IQGISSAVQ
+595 GIS
-604 AGVGFVQAVWA
+604 AGFQAVTSFIQTVFQVASSVVMAVWSPIA
-615 PVPGFFAGIWNGIQN
+615 GFFGGVWNQIRGI
-630 VFRPVGQFFS
+630 FS
-640 GVFQWAASGANSALN
+640 GVGNFFGAVFGWAANAASGALNS
-655 TIVGVASGVY
+655 IIGVASGVY
-665 NAVVGF
+665 NAIASF
-671 FRPIGIVAGN
+671 FRPIGTVAGN

-688 GVVNGIIDL
+688 GVVNGIIGM
-697 VQGGLNH
+697 VQNGLNS
-704 FINMINGAAGI
+704 FISMINGAAGI

-784 VTIQHMEV
+784 VTIQHMEI

>member
-80 AMVAAKARELGQDA
+80 TMVAAKARELGQDA

-141 AATVAAQ
+141 AATIAAQ
-148 ALNAFKLKGSDATRV
+148 ALNAFKLKGSDAGKV

-183 GLQQSSAVASQ
+183 GLQQSAAVASQ
-194 FGISLEDT
+194 FGVSLEDT
-202 VTVLGLFANRGMQG
+202 VTTLGLFANRGMQG

-221 SLKTMLIALAS
+221 SLKTMLISLAN
-232 PSKNAAKAMQSLGVN
+232 PSKKAANLMHELGIN
-247 AYDAQGKFVGL
+247 AYDASGKFVGM
-258 RQFAINLQ
+258 RQLAQNLQ
-266 KGLSGLTEK
+266 NGLKGLSEE
-275 QKQATLATI
+275 QKQQALATI

-300 GGKYDEMARAVGRSG
+300 GKSYDDMSKAVGRSG
-315 AAMELAKAQNS
+315 AAMDLAKAQNS

-334 LKSTLETVATDVG
+334 LKSTIETVATDFG
-347 MKLLPPLTK
+347 QKLLPELTK
-356 MIKQLADSGVIEA
+356 VIKQLADSGAIEA
-369 FGNILQAL
+369 FGNIL
-377 VPWIGMVASAFVA
+377 IGLLPVLKMVAAGFVA
-390 LKIGTVIQWFVNLGK
+390 LKIAHVVGWFGQLGVKIK
-405 EVMKAGSFVKALGVL
+405 EAGSVIGALSTVL
-420 IKGNP
+420 RTNP
-425 IGFWLSVI
+425 LGLIITVI
-433 AAVVTALIT
+433 AALIPLLID
-442 LENEFH
+442 LENRFH
-448 IFSNAIN
+448 IFSNAVEWIKN
-455 WVKEAWGSM
+455 A
-464 TKWFGDLFTAIGN
+464 
-477 KAKQIWSDIS
+477 
-487 KVFTDVWNGITQT
+487 WNGMVEWFTGIFTGIGQALSNVWQAITT
-500 LTSIWSTIVDVFNN
+500 AFNN
-514 VVNFLREWGPTILA
+514 VTAFLQNWGPTILA
-528 VIFWPFSL
+528 IMFWPFSL
-536 AIGLIITFKD
+536 LIGLVITFKD
-546 QIMAVLTGLWNGIV
+546 QIMAVLNALWG
-560 TGFNFVADIVKGV
+560 
-573 LTVLAGVILG
+573 
-583 IWYGIE
+583 
-589 AGANVV
+589 
-595 IQGISSAVQ
+595 GIS
-604 AGVGFVQAVWA
+604 AGFQAVTSFIQTVFQVASSVVMAVWSPIA
-615 PVPGFFAGIWNGIQN
+615 GFFGGVWNQIRGI
-630 VFRPVGQFFS
+630 FS
-640 GVFQWAASGANSALN
+640 GVGNFFGAVFGWAANAASGALNS
-655 TIVGVASGVY
+655 IIGVASGVY
-665 NAVVGF
+665 NAIASF
-671 FRPIGIVAGN
+671 FRPIGTVAGN

-688 GVVNGIIDL
+688 GVVNGIIGM
-697 VQGGLNH
+697 VQNGLNS
-704 FINMINGAAGI
+704 FISMINGAAGI

-722 HIPGIPHIG
+722 HIPGIPHVG

>member
-141 AATVAAQ
+141 AATIAAQ
-148 ALNAFKLKGSDATRV
+148 ALNAFKLKGSDAGKV

-183 GLQQSSAVASQ
+183 GLQQSAAVASQ
-194 FGISLEDT
+194 FGVSLEDT
-202 VTVLGLFANRGMQG
+202 VTTLGLFANRGMQG

-221 SLKTMLIALAS
+221 SLKTMLISLAN
-232 PSKNAAKAMQSLGVN
+232 PSKKAANLMHQLGIN
-247 AYDAQGKFVGL
+247 AYDASGKFVGM
-258 RQFAINLQ
+258 RQLAQNLQ
-266 KGLSGLTEK
+266 NGLKGLSEE
-275 QKQATLATI
+275 QKQQALATI

-300 GGKYDEMARAVGRSG
+300 GKSYDDMSKAVGRSG
-315 AAMELAKAQNS
+315 AAMDLAKAQNS

-334 LKSTLETVATDVG
+334 LKSTLETVGTDIG

-356 MIKQLADSGVIEA
+356 IIKELANSGIIEA
-369 FGNILQAL
+369 FGAAL
-377 VPWIGMVASAFVA
+377 TALTPIISYVASLFIA
-390 LKIGTVIQWFVNLGK
+390 LKINQVIGWFGGL
-405 EVMKAGSFVKALGVL
+405 FVKVKEAGGAFKYLAG
-420 IKGNP
+420 IISKNP
-425 IGFWLSVI
+425 IGLI
-433 AAVVTALIT
+433 VTAIAIVIPLLID
-442 LENEFH
+442 LEQRFH
-448 IFSNAIN
+448 IFSNAVEWIKN
-455 WVKEAWGSM
+455 A
-464 TKWFGDLFTAIGN
+464 
-477 KAKQIWSDIS
+477 
-487 KVFTDVWNGITQT
+487 WNGMVEWFTGIFTGIGQALSNVWQAITT
-500 LTSIWSTIVDVFNN
+500 AFNN
-514 VVNFLREWGPTILA
+514 VTAFLQNWGPTILA
-528 VIFWPFSL
+528 IMFWPFL
-536 AIGLIITFKD
+536 LLIGLVITFKD
-546 QIMAVLTGLWNGIV
+546 QIMAVLNALWG
-560 TGFNFVADIVKGV
+560 
-573 LTVLAGVILG
+573 
-583 IWYGIE
+583 
-589 AGANVV
+589 
-595 IQGISSAVQ
+595 GIS
-604 AGVGFVQAVWA
+604 AGFQAVTSFIQTVFQVASSVVMAVWSPIA
-615 PVPGFFAGIWNGIQN
+615 GFFGGVWAQIRGI
-630 VFRPVGQFFS
+630 FS
-640 GVFQWAASGANSALN
+640 GVGNFFGAVFGWAANAASGALNS
-655 TIVGVASGVY
+655 IIGVASGVY
-665 NAVVGF
+665 NAIASF
-671 FRPIGIVAGN
+671 FRPIGTVAGN

-688 GVVNGIIDL
+688 GVVNGIIGM
-697 VQGGLNH
+697 VQNGLNS
-704 FINMINGAAGI
+704 FISMINGAAGI

-722 HIPGIPHIG
+722 HIPGIPHVG

>member
-141 AATVAAQ
+141 AATIAAQ
-148 ALNAFKLKGSDATRV
+148 ALNAFKLKGSDAGKV

-183 GLQQSSAVASQ
+183 GLQQSAAVASQ
-194 FGISLEDT
+194 FGVSLEDT
-202 VTVLGLFANRGMQG
+202 VTTLGLFANRGMQG

-221 SLKTMLIALAS
+221 SLKTMLISLAN
-232 PSKNAAKAMQSLGVN
+232 PSKKAANLMHELGIN
-247 AYDAQGKFVGL
+247 AYDASGKFVGM
-258 RQFAINLQ
+258 RQLAQNLQ
-266 KGLSGLTEK
+266 NGLKGLSEE
-275 QKQATLATI
+275 QKQQALATI

-300 GGKYDEMARAVGRSG
+300 GKSYDDMSKAVGRSG
-315 AAMELAKAQNS
+315 AAMDLAKAQNS

-334 LKSTLETVATDVG
+334 LKSTIETVATDFG
-347 MKLLPPLTK
+347 QKLLPELTK
-356 MIKQLADSGVIEA
+356 VIKQLADSGVIEA
-369 FGNILQAL
+369 FGNVLTGL
-377 VPWIGMVASAFVA
+377 LPVLKMVAAGFVA
-390 LKIGTVIQWFVNLGK
+390 LKIAHVVGWFGQLFVRVK
-405 EVMKAGSFVKALGVL
+405 EAG
-420 IKGNP
+420 
-425 IGFWLSVI
+425 SVI
-433 AAVVTALIT
+433 AGLSTVLRTNPLGLIITVIAALIPFLID
-442 LENEFH
+442 LENHFH
-448 IFSNAIN
+448 IFSNAVEWI
-455 WVKEAWGSM
+455 K
-464 TKWFGDLFTAIGN
+464 TA
-477 KAKQIWSDIS
+477 
-487 KVFTDVWNGITQT
+487 WNGMVEWFTGIFNGIGQALSNVWQAITT
-500 LTSIWSTIVDVFNN
+500 AFNN
-514 VVNFLREWGPTILA
+514 VTAFLQNWGPTILA
-528 VIFWPFSL
+528 IMFWPFSL
-536 AIGLIITFKD
+536 LIGLVITFKD
-546 QIMAVLTGLWNGIV
+546 QIMAVLNALWG
-560 TGFNFVADIVKGV
+560 
-573 LTVLAGVILG
+573 
-583 IWYGIE
+583 
-589 AGANVV
+589 
-595 IQGISSAVQ
+595 GIS
-604 AGVGFVQAVWA
+604 AGFQAVTSFIQTVFQVASSVVMAVWSPIA
-615 PVPGFFAGIWNGIQN
+615 GFFGGVWNQIRGI
-630 VFRPVGQFFS
+630 FS
-640 GVFQWAASGANSALN
+640 GVGNFFGSVFGWAANAASGALNS
-655 TIVGVASGVY
+655 IIGVASGVY
-665 NAVVGF
+665 NAIASF
-671 FRPIGIVAGN
+671 FRPIGTVAGN

-688 GVVNGIIDL
+688 GVVNGIIGM
-697 VQGGLNH
+697 VQNGLNS
-704 FINMINGAAGI
+704 FISMINGAAGI

>member
-141 AATVAAQ
+141 AATIAAQ
-148 ALNAFKLKGSDATRV
+148 ALNAFKLKGSDAGKV

-183 GLQQSSAVASQ
+183 GLQQSAAVASQ
-194 FGISLEDT
+194 FGVSLEDT
-202 VTVLGLFANRGMQG
+202 VTTLGLFANRGMQG

-221 SLKTMLIALAS
+221 SLKTMLISLAN
-232 PSKNAAKAMQSLGVN
+232 PSKKAANLMHQLGIN
-247 AYDAQGKFVGL
+247 AYDASGKFVGM
-258 RQFAINLQ
+258 RQLAQNLQ
-266 KGLSGLTEK
+266 NGLKGLSEE
-275 QKQATLATI
+275 QKQQALATI

-300 GGKYDEMARAVGRSG
+300 GKSYDDMSKAVGRSG
-315 AAMELAKAQNS
+315 AAMDLAKAQNS

-334 LKSTLETVATDVG
+334 LKSTIETVATDFG
-347 MKLLPPLTK
+347 QKLLPELTK
-356 MIKQLADSGVIEA
+356 VIKQLADSGVIEA
-369 FGNILQAL
+369 FGNIL
-377 VPWIGMVASAFVA
+377 IGLLPVLKMVAAGFVA
-390 LKIGTVIQWFVNLGK
+390 LKIAHVVGWFGQLGARIK
-405 EVMKAGSFVKALGVL
+405 EAGSVIGALSTVL
-420 IKGNP
+420 RTNP
-425 IGFWLSVI
+425 LGLIITVI
-433 AAVVTALIT
+433 AALIPFLID
-442 LENEFH
+442 LENHFH
-448 IFSNAIN
+448 IFSNAVEWI
-455 WVKEAWGSM
+455 K
-464 TKWFGDLFTAIGN
+464 TA
-477 KAKQIWSDIS
+477 
-487 KVFTDVWNGITQT
+487 WNGMVEWFAGIFTGIGQALSNVWQAITT
-500 LTSIWSTIVDVFNN
+500 AFNN
-514 VVNFLREWGPTILA
+514 VTAFLQNWGPTVLA
-528 VIFWPFSL
+528 IMFWPFSL
-536 AIGLIITFKD
+536 LIGLVITFKD
-546 QIMAVLTGLWNGIV
+546 QIMAVLNALWG
-560 TGFNFVADIVKGV
+560 
-573 LTVLAGVILG
+573 
-583 IWYGIE
+583 
-589 AGANVV
+589 
-595 IQGISSAVQ
+595 GIS
-604 AGVGFVQAVWA
+604 AGFQAVTSFIQTVFQVASSVVMAVWSPIA
-615 PVPGFFAGIWNGIQN
+615 GFFGGVWAQIRGI
-630 VFRPVGQFFS
+630 FS
-640 GVFQWAASGANSALN
+640 GVGNFFGAVFGWAANAASGALNS
-655 TIVGVASGVY
+655 IIGVASGVY
-665 NAVVGF
+665 NAIASF
-671 FRPIGIVAGN
+671 FRPIGTVAGN

-688 GVVNGIIDL
+688 GVVNGIIGM
-697 VQGGLNH
+697 VQNGLNS
-704 FINMINGAAGI
+704 FISMINGAAGI

-722 HIPGIPHIG
+722 HIPGIPHVG

>member
-141 AATVAAQ
+141 AATIAAQ
-148 ALNAFKLKGSDATRV
+148 ALNAFKLKGSDAGKV

-183 GLQQSSAVASQ
+183 GLQQSAAVASQ
-194 FGISLEDT
+194 FGVSLEDT
-202 VTVLGLFANRGMQG
+202 VTTLGLFANRGMQG

-221 SLKTMLIALAS
+221 SLKTMLISLAN
-232 PSKNAAKAMQSLGVN
+232 PSKKAANLMHQLGIN
-247 AYDAQGKFVGL
+247 AYDASGKFVGM
-258 RQFAINLQ
+258 RQLAQNLQ
-266 KGLSGLTEK
+266 NGLKGLSEE
-275 QKQATLATI
+275 QKQQALATI

-300 GGKYDEMARAVGRSG
+300 GKSYDDMSKAVGRSG
-315 AAMELAKAQNS
+315 AAMDLAKAQNS

-334 LKSTLETVATDVG
+334 LKSTIETVATDFG
-347 MKLLPPLTK
+347 QKLLPELTK
-356 MIKQLADSGVIEA
+356 IIKQLADSGAIEA
-369 FGNILQAL
+369 FGNILTGL
-377 VPWIGMVASAFVA
+377 LPVLKMVAAGFVA
-390 LKIGTVIQWFVNLGK
+390 LKLAHVIGWFGQLFVKVK
-405 EVMKAGSFVKALGVL
+405 EAGSVIAGLSTVL
-420 IKGNP
+420 RTNP
-425 IGFWLSVI
+425 IGLIITVI
-433 AAVVTALIT
+433 AALIPLLID
-442 LENEFH
+442 LENRFH
-448 IFSNAIN
+448 IFSNAVEWIKN
-455 WVKEAWGSM
+455 A
-464 TKWFGDLFTAIGN
+464 
-477 KAKQIWSDIS
+477 
-487 KVFTDVWNGITQT
+487 WNGMVEWFTGIFTGIGQALSNVWQAITT
-500 LTSIWSTIVDVFNN
+500 AFNN
-514 VVNFLREWGPTILA
+514 VTAFLQNWGPTILA
-528 VIFWPFSL
+528 IMFWPFSL
-536 AIGLIITFKD
+536 LIGLVITFKD
-546 QIMAVLTGLWNGIV
+546 QIMAVLNALWG
-560 TGFNFVADIVKGV
+560 
-573 LTVLAGVILG
+573 
-583 IWYGIE
+583 
-589 AGANVV
+589 
-595 IQGISSAVQ
+595 GIS
-604 AGVGFVQAVWA
+604 AGFQAVTSFIQTVFQVASSVVMAVWSPIA
-615 PVPGFFAGIWNGIQN
+615 GFFGGVWNQIRGI
-630 VFRPVGQFFS
+630 FS
-640 GVFQWAASGANSALN
+640 GVGNFFGAVFGWAANAASGALNS
-655 TIVGVASGVY
+655 IIGVASGVY
-665 NAVVGF
+665 NAIASF
-671 FRPIGIVAGN
+671 FRPIGTVAGN

-688 GVVNGIIDL
+688 GVVNGIIGM
-697 VQGGLNH
+697 VQNGLNS
-704 FINMINGAAGI
+704 FISMINGAAGI

-722 HIPGIPHIG
+722 HIPGIPHVG

>member
-141 AATVAAQ
+141 AATIAAQ
-148 ALNAFKLKGSDATRV
+148 ALNAFKLKGSDAGKV

-183 GLQQSSAVASQ
+183 GLQQSAAVASQ
-194 FGISLEDT
+194 FGVSLEDT
-202 VTVLGLFANRGMQG
+202 VTTLGLFANRGMQG

-221 SLKTMLIALAS
+221 SLKTMLISLAN
-232 PSKNAAKAMQSLGVN
+232 PSKKAANLMHQLGIN
-247 AYDAQGKFVGL
+247 AYDASGKFVGM
-258 RQFAINLQ
+258 RQLAQNLQ
-266 KGLSGLTEK
+266 NGLKGLSEE
-275 QKQATLATI
+275 QKQQALATI

-300 GGKYDEMARAVGRSG
+300 GKSYDDMSKAVGRSG
-315 AAMELAKAQNS
+315 AAMDLAKAQNS

-334 LKSTLETVATDVG
+334 LKSTIETVATDFG
-347 MKLLPPLTK
+347 QKLLPELTK
-356 MIKQLADSGVIEA
+356 IIKQLADSGVIEA
-369 FGNILQAL
+369 FGNVLIAL
-377 VPWIGMVASAFVA
+377 LPVLKMVAAGFVA
-390 LKIGTVIQWFVNLGK
+390 LKIAHVVGWFGQL
-405 EVMKAGSFVKALGVL
+405 FVKVKEAG
-420 IKGNP
+420 
-425 IGFWLSVI
+425 SVI
-433 AAVVTALIT
+433 AALSTVLRTNPLGLIITVIAALIPFLID
-442 LENEFH
+442 LENHFH
-448 IFSNAIN
+448 IFSNAVEWIKN
-455 WVKEAWGSM
+455 AWSGM
-464 TKWFGDLFTAIGN
+464 VEWFTGIF
-477 KAKQIWSDIS
+477 
-487 KVFTDVWNGITQT
+487 NGIGQALSNVWQAITT
-500 LTSIWSTIVDVFNN
+500 AFNN
-514 VVNFLREWGPTILA
+514 VTAFLQNWGPTILA
-528 VIFWPFSL
+528 IMFWPFSL
-536 AIGLIITFKD
+536 LIGLVITFKD
-546 QIMAVLTGLWNGIV
+546 QIMAVLNALWG
-560 TGFNFVADIVKGV
+560 
-573 LTVLAGVILG
+573 
-583 IWYGIE
+583 
-589 AGANVV
+589 
-595 IQGISSAVQ
+595 GIS
-604 AGVGFVQAVWA
+604 AGFQAVTSFIQTVFQVASSVVMAVWSPIA
-615 PVPGFFAGIWNGIQN
+615 GFFGGVWAQIRGI
-630 VFRPVGQFFS
+630 FS
-640 GVFQWAASGANSALN
+640 GVGNFFGAVFGWAANAASGALNS
-655 TIVGVASGVY
+655 IIGVASGVY
-665 NAVVGF
+665 NAIASF
-671 FRPIGIVAGN
+671 FRPIGTVAGN

-688 GVVNGIIDL
+688 GVVNGIIGM
-697 VQGGLNH
+697 VQNGLNS
-704 FINMINGAAGI
+704 FISMINGAAGI

-722 HIPGIPHIG
+722 HIPGIPHVG

>member
-141 AATVAAQ
+141 AATIAAQ
-148 ALNAFKLKGSDATRV
+148 ALNAFKLKGSDAGKV

-183 GLQQSSAVASQ
+183 GLQQSAAVASQ
-194 FGISLEDT
+194 FGVSLEDT
-202 VTVLGLFANRGMQG
+202 VTTLGLFANRGMQG

-221 SLKTMLIALAS
+221 SLKTMLISLAN
-232 PSKNAAKAMQSLGVN
+232 PSKKAANLMHELGIN
-247 AYDAQGKFVGL
+247 AYDASGKFVGM
-258 RQFAINLQ
+258 RQLAQNLQ
-266 KGLSGLTEK
+266 NGLKGLSEE
-275 QKQATLATI
+275 QKQQALATI

-300 GGKYDEMARAVGRSG
+300 GKSYDDMSKAVGRSG
-315 AAMELAKAQNS
+315 AAMDLAKAQNS

-334 LKSTLETVATDVG
+334 LKSTLETVGTDIG

-356 MIKQLADSGVIEA
+356 IIKELANSGIIEA
-369 FGNILQAL
+369 FGAAL
-377 VPWIGMVASAFVA
+377 TALTPIISYVAALFIA
-390 LKIGTVIQWFVNLGK
+390 LKINQVIGWFGGL
-405 EVMKAGSFVKALGVL
+405 FVKVKEAGGAFKYLAGV
-420 IKGNP
+420 ISKNP
-425 IGFWLSVI
+425 IGLI
-433 AAVVTALIT
+433 VTAIAIVIPLLID
-442 LENEFH
+442 LEQRFH
-448 IFSNAIN
+448 IFSNAVELI
-455 WVKEAWGSM
+455 K
-464 TKWFGDLFTAIGN
+464 TA
-477 KAKQIWSDIS
+477 
-487 KVFTDVWNGITQT
+487 WNGMVEWFTGIFTGIGQALSNVWQAITT
-500 LTSIWSTIVDVFNN
+500 AFNN
-514 VVNFLREWGPTILA
+514 VTAFLQNWGPTILA
-528 VIFWPFSL
+528 IMFWPFSL
-536 AIGLIITFKD
+536 LIGLVITFKD
-546 QIMAVLTGLWNGIV
+546 QIMAVLNALWSGISAGFQAV
-560 TGFNFVADIVKGV
+560 TGF
-573 LTVLAGVILG
+573 
-583 IWYGIE
+583 
-589 AGANVV
+589 
-595 IQGISSAVQ
+595 IQAVFQTASAV
-604 AGVGFVQAVWA
+604 VMAVWSPIA
-615 PVPGFFAGIWNGIQN
+615 GFFGGVWNQIRGI
-630 VFRPVGQFFS
+630 FS
-640 GVFQWAASGANSALN
+640 GVGNFFGAVFGWAANAASGALNS
-655 TIVGVASGVY
+655 IIGVASGVY
-665 NAVVGF
+665 NAIASF
-671 FRPIGIVAGN
+671 FRPIGTVAGN

-688 GVVNGIIDL
+688 GVVNGIIGM
-697 VQGGLNH
+697 VQNGLNS
-704 FINMINGAAGI
+704 FISMINGAAGI

-722 HIPGIPHIG
+722 HIPGIPHVG

>member
-141 AATVAAQ
+141 AATIAAQ
-148 ALNAFKLKGSDATRV
+148 ALNAFKLKGSDAGKV

-183 GLQQSSAVASQ
+183 GLQQSAAVASQ
-194 FGISLEDT
+194 FGVSLEDT
-202 VTVLGLFANRGMQG
+202 VTTLGLFANRGMQG

-221 SLKTMLIALAS
+221 SLKTMLISLAN
-232 PSKNAAKAMQSLGVN
+232 PSKKAANLMHQLGIN
-247 AYDAQGKFVGL
+247 AYDASGKFVGM
-258 RQFAINLQ
+258 RQLAQNLQ
-266 KGLSGLTEK
+266 NGLKGLSEE
-275 QKQATLATI
+275 QKQQALATI

-300 GGKYDEMARAVGRSG
+300 GKSYDDMSKAVGRSG
-315 AAMELAKAQNS
+315 AAMDLAKAQNS

-334 LKSTLETVATDVG
+334 LKSTLETVGTDIG

-356 MIKQLADSGVIEA
+356 IIKELANSGIIES
-369 FGNILQAL
+369 FGAAL
-377 VPWIGMVASAFVA
+377 TALTPIISYVASLFIA
-390 LKIGTVIQWFVNLGK
+390 LKINQVIGWFGGL
-405 EVMKAGSFVKALGVL
+405 FVKVKEAGGAFKYLAG
-420 IKGNP
+420 IISKNP
-425 IGFWLSVI
+425 IGLI
-433 AAVVTALIT
+433 VTAIAIVIPLLID
-442 LENEFH
+442 LEQHFH
-448 IFSNAIN
+448 IFSNAVEWI
-455 WVKEAWGSM
+455 K
-464 TKWFGDLFTAIGN
+464 TA
-477 KAKQIWSDIS
+477 
-487 KVFTDVWNGITQT
+487 WNGMVEWFTGIFNGIGQALSNVWQAITT
-500 LTSIWSTIVDVFNN
+500 AFNN
-514 VVNFLREWGPTILA
+514 VTAFLQNWGPTILA
-528 VIFWPFSL
+528 IMFWPFSL
-536 AIGLIITFKD
+536 LIGLVITFKD
-546 QIMAVLTGLWNGIV
+546 QIMAVLNALWG
-560 TGFNFVADIVKGV
+560 
-573 LTVLAGVILG
+573 
-583 IWYGIE
+583 
-589 AGANVV
+589 
-595 IQGISSAVQ
+595 GIS
-604 AGVGFVQAVWA
+604 AGFQAVTNFIQTVFQVASSVVMAVWSPIA
-615 PVPGFFAGIWNGIQN
+615 GFFGGVWNQIRGI
-630 VFRPVGQFFS
+630 FS
-640 GVFQWAASGANSALN
+640 GVGNFFGAVFGWAANAASGALNS
-655 TIVGVASGVY
+655 IIGVASGVY
-665 NAVVGF
+665 NAIASF
-671 FRPIGIVAGN
+671 FRPIGTVAGN

-688 GVVNGIIDL
+688 GVVNGIIGM
-697 VQGGLNH
+697 VQNGLNS
-704 FINMINGAAGI
+704 FISMINGAAGI

>member
-141 AATVAAQ
+141 AATIAAQ
-148 ALNAFKLKGSDATRV
+148 ALNAFKLKGSDAGKV

-183 GLQQSSAVASQ
+183 GLQQSAAVASQ
-194 FGISLEDT
+194 FGVSLEDT
-202 VTVLGLFANRGMQG
+202 VTTLGLFANRGMQG

-221 SLKTMLIALAS
+221 SLKTMLISLAN
-232 PSKNAAKAMQSLGVN
+232 PSKKAANLMHQLGIN
-247 AYDAQGKFVGL
+247 AYDASGKFVGM
-258 RQFAINLQ
+258 RQLAQNLQ
-266 KGLSGLTEK
+266 NGLKGLSEE
-275 QKQATLATI
+275 QKQQALATI

-300 GGKYDEMARAVGRSG
+300 GKSYDDMSKAVGRSG
-315 AAMELAKAQNS
+315 AAMDLAKAQNS

-334 LKSTLETVATDVG
+334 LKSTLETVGTDIG

-356 MIKQLADSGVIEA
+356 IIKELANSGIIEA
-369 FGNILQAL
+369 FGAAL
-377 VPWIGMVASAFVA
+377 TALTPIISYVAALFIA
-390 LKIGTVIQWFVNLGK
+390 LKINQVIGWFGGL
-405 EVMKAGSFVKALGVL
+405 FVKVKEAGGAFKYLAGV
-420 IKGNP
+420 ISKNP
-425 IGFWLSVI
+425 IGLI
-433 AAVVTALIT
+433 VTAIAIVIPLLID
-442 LENEFH
+442 LEQHFH
-448 IFSNAIN
+448 IFSNAVEWI
-455 WVKEAWGSM
+455 K
-464 TKWFGDLFTAIGN
+464 TA
-477 KAKQIWSDIS
+477 
-487 KVFTDVWNGITQT
+487 WNGMVEWFTGIFNGIGQALSNVWQAITT
-500 LTSIWSTIVDVFNN
+500 AFNN
-514 VVNFLREWGPTILA
+514 VTAFLQNWGPTILA
-528 VIFWPFSL
+528 IMFWPFSL
-536 AIGLIITFKD
+536 LIGLVITFKD
-546 QIMAVLTGLWNGIV
+546 QIMAVLNALWG
-560 TGFNFVADIVKGV
+560 
-573 LTVLAGVILG
+573 
-583 IWYGIE
+583 
-589 AGANVV
+589 
-595 IQGISSAVQ
+595 GIS
-604 AGVGFVQAVWA
+604 AGFQAVTSFIQTVFQVASSVVMAVWSPIA
-615 PVPGFFAGIWNGIQN
+615 GFFGGVWSQIRGI
-630 VFRPVGQFFS
+630 FS
-640 GVFQWAASGANSALN
+640 GVGNFFGAVFGWAANAASGALNS
-655 TIVGVASGVY
+655 IIGVASGVY
-665 NAVVGF
+665 NAIASF
-671 FRPIGIVAGN
+671 FRPIGTVAGN

-688 GVVNGIIDL
+688 GVVNGIIGM
-697 VQGGLNH
+697 VQNGLNS
-704 FINMINGAAGI
+704 FISMINGAAGI

-722 HIPGIPHIG
+722 HIPGIPHVG

-741 YAGGVTLVGERGP
+741 YAGGVTLVGER
-754 ELVNLPKGA
+754 GA

>member
-141 AATVAAQ
+141 AATIAAQ
-148 ALNAFKLKGSDATRV
+148 ALNAFKLKGSDAGKV

-183 GLQQSSAVASQ
+183 GLQQSAAVASQ
-194 FGISLEDT
+194 FGVSLEDT
-202 VTVLGLFANRGMQG
+202 VTTLGLFANRGMQG

-221 SLKTMLIALAS
+221 SLKTMLISLAN
-232 PSKNAAKAMQSLGVN
+232 PSKKASELMHQLGIN
-247 AYDAQGKFVGL
+247 AYDASGKFVGM
-258 RQFAINLQ
+258 RQLAQNLQ
-266 KGLSGLTEK
+266 NGLKGLSEE
-275 QKQATLATI
+275 QKQQALATI

-300 GGKYDEMARAVGRSG
+300 GKSYDDMSKAVGRSG
-315 AAMELAKAQNS
+315 AAMDLAKAQNS

-334 LKSTLETVATDVG
+334 LKSTIETVATDFG
-347 MKLLPPLTK
+347 QKLLPELTK
-356 MIKQLADSGVIEA
+356 IIKQLANSGVIEA
-369 FGNILQAL
+369 FGNVLIAL
-377 VPWIGMVASAFVA
+377 LPVLKMVAAGFVA
-390 LKIGTVIQWFVNLGK
+390 LKLAHVVGWFGQLGTRIK
-405 EVMKAGSFVKALGVL
+405 EAGSVIGALSTVL
-420 IKGNP
+420 RTNP
-425 IGFWLSVI
+425 LGLIITVI
-433 AAVVTALIT
+433 AALIPFLID
-442 LENEFH
+442 LENHFH
-448 IFSNAIN
+448 IFSNAVEWIKN
-455 WVKEAWGSM
+455 A
-464 TKWFGDLFTAIGN
+464 
-477 KAKQIWSDIS
+477 
-487 KVFTDVWNGITQT
+487 WNGMVEWFAGIFTGIGQALSNVWQAITT
-500 LTSIWSTIVDVFNN
+500 AFNN
-514 VVNFLREWGPTILA
+514 VTAFLQNWGPTILA
-528 VIFWPFSL
+528 IMFWPFSL
-536 AIGLIITFKD
+536 LIGLVITFKD
-546 QIMAVLTGLWNGIV
+546 QIMAVLNALWGGISAGFQAV
-560 TGFNFVADIVKGV
+560 TGF
-573 LTVLAGVILG
+573 
-583 IWYGIE
+583 
-589 AGANVV
+589 
-595 IQGISSAVQ
+595 IQAVFQTASAV
-604 AGVGFVQAVWA
+604 VMAVWSPIA
-615 PVPGFFAGIWNGIQN
+615 GFFGGVWAQIRGI
-630 VFRPVGQFFS
+630 FS
-640 GVFQWAASGANSALN
+640 GVGNFFGAVFGWAANAASGALNS
-655 TIVGVASGVY
+655 IIGVASGVY
-665 NAVVGF
+665 NAIASF
-671 FRPIGIVAGN
+671 FRPIGTVAGN

-688 GVVNGIIDL
+688 GVVNGIIGM
-697 VQGGLNH
+697 VQNGLNS
-704 FINMINGAAGI
+704 FISMINGAAGI

-722 HIPGIPHIG
+722 HIPGIPHVG

-754 ELVNLPKGA
+754 ELVNLPKGS

>member
-141 AATVAAQ
+141 AATIAAQ
-148 ALNAFKLKGSDATRV
+148 ALNAFKLKGSDAGKV

-183 GLQQSSAVASQ
+183 GLQQSAAVASQ
-194 FGISLEDT
+194 FGVSLEDT
-202 VTVLGLFANRGMQG
+202 VTTLGLFANRGMQG

-221 SLKTMLIALAS
+221 SLKTMLISLAN
-232 PSKNAAKAMQSLGVN
+232 PSKKAANLMHQLGIN
-247 AYDAQGKFVGL
+247 AYDASGKFVGM
-258 RQFAINLQ
+258 RQLAQNLQ
-266 KGLSGLTEK
+266 NGLKGLSEE
-275 QKQATLATI
+275 QKQQALATI

-300 GGKYDEMARAVGRSG
+300 GKSYDDMSKAVGRSG
-315 AAMELAKAQNS
+315 AAMDLAKAQNS

-334 LKSTLETVATDVG
+334 LKSTIETVATDFG
-347 MKLLPPLTK
+347 QKLLPELTK
-356 MIKQLADSGVIEA
+356 VIKQLADSGVIEA
-369 FGNILQAL
+369 FGNILIAL
-377 VPWIGMVASAFVA
+377 LPVLKMVAAGFVA
-390 LKIGTVIQWFVNLGK
+390 LKIAHVVGWFGQLGARIK
-405 EVMKAGSFVKALGVL
+405 EAGSVIGALSTVL
-420 IKGNP
+420 RTNP
-425 IGFWLSVI
+425 LGLIITVI
-433 AAVVTALIT
+433 AALIPLLID
-442 LENEFH
+442 LENRFH
-448 IFSNAIN
+448 IFSNAVEWIKN
-455 WVKEAWGSM
+455 A
-464 TKWFGDLFTAIGN
+464 
-477 KAKQIWSDIS
+477 
-487 KVFTDVWNGITQT
+487 WNGMVEWFTGIFTGIGQALSNVWQAITT
-500 LTSIWSTIVDVFNN
+500 AFNN
-514 VVNFLREWGPTILA
+514 VTAFLQNWGPTILA
-528 VIFWPFSL
+528 IMFWPFSL
-536 AIGLIITFKD
+536 LIGLVITFKD
-546 QIMAVLTGLWNGIV
+546 QIMAVLNALWG
-560 TGFNFVADIVKGV
+560 
-573 LTVLAGVILG
+573 
-583 IWYGIE
+583 
-589 AGANVV
+589 
-595 IQGISSAVQ
+595 GIS
-604 AGVGFVQAVWA
+604 AGFQAVTSFIQTVFQVASSVVMAVWSPIA
-615 PVPGFFAGIWNGIQN
+615 GFFGGVWAQIRGI
-630 VFRPVGQFFS
+630 FS
-640 GVFQWAASGANSALN
+640 GVGNFFGAVFSWAANAASGALNS
-655 TIVGVASGVY
+655 IIGVASGVY
-665 NAVVGF
+665 NAIASF
-671 FRPIGIVAGN
+671 FRPIGTVAGN

-688 GVVNGIIDL
+688 GVVNGIIGM
-697 VQGGLNH
+697 VQNGLNS
-704 FINMINGAAGI
+704 FISMINGAAGI

>member
-141 AATVAAQ
+141 AATIAAQ
-148 ALNAFKLKGSDATRV
+148 ALNAFKLKGSDAGKV

-183 GLQQSSAVASQ
+183 GLQQSAAVASQ
-194 FGISLEDT
+194 FGVSLEDT
-202 VTVLGLFANRGMQG
+202 VTTLGLFANRGMQG

-221 SLKTMLIALAS
+221 SLKTMLISLAN
-232 PSKNAAKAMQSLGVN
+232 PSKKAANLMHQLGIN
-247 AYDAQGKFVGL
+247 AYDASGKFVGM
-258 RQFAINLQ
+258 RQLAQNLQ
-266 KGLSGLTEK
+266 NGLKGLSEE
-275 QKQATLATI
+275 QKQQALATI

-300 GGKYDEMARAVGRSG
+300 GKSYDDMSKAVGRSG
-315 AAMELAKAQNS
+315 AAMDLAKAQNS

-334 LKSTLETVATDVG
+334 LKSTLETVGTDIG

-356 MIKQLADSGVIEA
+356 IIKELANSGIIEA
-369 FGNILQAL
+369 FGAAL
-377 VPWIGMVASAFVA
+377 TTLTPIISYVASLFIA
-390 LKIGTVIQWFVNLGK
+390 LKINQVIGWFGGL
-405 EVMKAGSFVKALGVL
+405 FVKVKEAGGAFKYLAG
-420 IKGNP
+420 IISKNP
-425 IGFWLSVI
+425 IGLI
-433 AAVVTALIT
+433 VTAIAIVIPLLID
-442 LENEFH
+442 LEQRFH
-448 IFSNAIN
+448 IFSNAVEWIKN
-455 WVKEAWGSM
+455 AWNGM
-464 TKWFGDLFTAIGN
+464 VEWFTGIFTGIGQALSN
-477 KAKQIWSDIS
+477 
-487 KVFTDVWNGITQT
+487 VWNAITT
-500 LTSIWSTIVDVFNN
+500 AFNN
-514 VVNFLREWGPTILA
+514 VTAFLQNWGPTILA
-528 VIFWPFSL
+528 IMFWPFSL
-536 AIGLIITFKD
+536 LIGLVITFKD
-546 QIMAVLTGLWNGIV
+546 QIMAVLNALWG
-560 TGFNFVADIVKGV
+560 
-573 LTVLAGVILG
+573 
-583 IWYGIE
+583 
-589 AGANVV
+589 
-595 IQGISSAVQ
+595 GIS
-604 AGVGFVQAVWA
+604 AGFQAVTSFIQTVFQVASSVVMAVWSPIA
-615 PVPGFFAGIWNGIQN
+615 GFFGGVWNQIRGI
-630 VFRPVGQFFS
+630 FS
-640 GVFQWAASGANSALN
+640 GVGNFFGAVFGWAANAASGALNS
-655 TIVGVASGVY
+655 IIGVASGVY
-665 NAVVGF
+665 NAIASF
-671 FRPIGIVAGN
+671 FRPIGTVAGN

-688 GVVNGIIDL
+688 GVVNGIIGM
-697 VQGGLNH
+697 VQNGLNS
-704 FINMINGAAGI
+704 FISMINGAAGI

-722 HIPGIPHIG
+722 HIPGIPHVG

>member
-141 AATVAAQ
+141 AATIAAQ
-148 ALNAFKLKGSDATRV
+148 ALNAFKLKGSDAGKV

-183 GLQQSSAVASQ
+183 GLQQSAAVASQ
-194 FGISLEDT
+194 FGVSLEDT
-202 VTVLGLFANRGMQG
+202 VTTLGLFANRGMQG

-221 SLKTMLIALAS
+221 SLKTMLISLAN
-232 PSKNAAKAMQSLGVN
+232 PSKKASELMHQLGIN
-247 AYDAQGKFVGL
+247 AYDASGKFVGM
-258 RQFAINLQ
+258 RQLAQNLQ
-266 KGLSGLTEK
+266 NGLKGLSEE
-275 QKQATLATI
+275 QKQQALATI

-300 GGKYDEMARAVGRSG
+300 GKSYDDMSKAVGRSG
-315 AAMELAKAQNS
+315 AAMDLAKAQNS

-334 LKSTLETVATDVG
+334 LKSTLETVGTDIG

-356 MIKQLADSGVIEA
+356 IIKELANSGVIEA
-369 FGNILQAL
+369 FGAAL
-377 VPWIGMVASAFVA
+377 TALTPIISYVASLFIA
-390 LKIGTVIQWFVNLGK
+390 LKINQVIGWFGGL
-405 EVMKAGSFVKALGVL
+405 FVKVKEAGGAFKYLAGV
-420 IKGNP
+420 ISKNP
-425 IGFWLSVI
+425 IGLI
-433 AAVVTALIT
+433 VTAIAIVIPLLID
-442 LENEFH
+442 LEQRFH
-448 IFSNAIN
+448 IFSNAVEWIKN
-455 WVKEAWGSM
+455 A
-464 TKWFGDLFTAIGN
+464 
-477 KAKQIWSDIS
+477 
-487 KVFTDVWNGITQT
+487 WNGMVEWFTGIFNGIGQALSNVWQAITT
-500 LTSIWSTIVDVFNN
+500 AFNN
-514 VVNFLREWGPTILA
+514 VTAFLQNWGPTILA
-528 VIFWPFSL
+528 IMFWPFSL
-536 AIGLIITFKD
+536 LIGLVITFKD
-546 QIMAVLTGLWNGIV
+546 QIMAVLNALWG
-560 TGFNFVADIVKGV
+560 
-573 LTVLAGVILG
+573 
-583 IWYGIE
+583 
-589 AGANVV
+589 
-595 IQGISSAVQ
+595 GIS
-604 AGVGFVQAVWA
+604 AGFQAVTSFIQTVFQVASSVVMAVWSPIA
-615 PVPGFFAGIWNGIQN
+615 GFFGGVWNQIRGI
-630 VFRPVGQFFS
+630 FS
-640 GVFQWAASGANSALN
+640 GVGNFFGAVFGWAANAASGALNS
-655 TIVGVASGVY
+655 IIGVASGVY
-665 NAVVGF
+665 NAIASF
-671 FRPIGIVAGN
+671 FRPIGTVAGN

-688 GVVNGIIDL
+688 GVVNGIIGM
-697 VQGGLNH
+697 VQNGLNS
-704 FINMINGAAGI
+704 FISMINGAAGI

>member
-141 AATVAAQ
+141 AATIAAQ
-148 ALNAFKLKGSDATRV
+148 ALNAFKLKGSDAGKV

-183 GLQQSSAVASQ
+183 GLQQSAAVASQ
-194 FGISLEDT
+194 FGVSLEDT
-202 VTVLGLFANRGMQG
+202 VTTLGLFANRGMQG

-221 SLKTMLIALAS
+221 SLKTMLISLAN
-232 PSKNAAKAMQSLGVN
+232 PSKKAANLMHELGIN
-247 AYDAQGKFVGL
+247 AYDASGKFVGM
-258 RQFAINLQ
+258 RQLAQNLQ
-266 KGLSGLTEK
+266 NGLKGLSEE
-275 QKQATLATI
+275 QKQQALATI

-300 GGKYDEMARAVGRSG
+300 GKSYDDMSKAVGRSG
-315 AAMELAKAQNS
+315 AAMDLAKAQNS

-334 LKSTLETVATDVG
+334 LKSTLETVGTDIG

-356 MIKQLADSGVIEA
+356 IIKELANSGIIET
-369 FGNILQAL
+369 FGAAL
-377 VPWIGMVASAFVA
+377 TALTPIISYVASLFIA
-390 LKIGTVIQWFVNLGK
+390 LKINQVIGWFGGL
-405 EVMKAGSFVKALGVL
+405 FVKVKEAGGAFQYLAGV
-420 IKGNP
+420 ISKNP
-425 IGFWLSVI
+425 IGLI
-433 AAVVTALIT
+433 VTAIAIVIPLLID
-442 LENEFH
+442 LEQRFH
-448 IFSNAIN
+448 IFSNAVEWI
-455 WVKEAWGSM
+455 K
-464 TKWFGDLFTAIGN
+464 TA
-477 KAKQIWSDIS
+477 
-487 KVFTDVWNGITQT
+487 WNGMVEWFTGIFNGIGQALSNVWQAITT
-500 LTSIWSTIVDVFNN
+500 AFNN
-514 VVNFLREWGPTILA
+514 VTAFLQNWGPTILA
-528 VIFWPFSL
+528 IMFWPFSL
-536 AIGLIITFKD
+536 LIGLVITFKD
-546 QIMAVLTGLWNGIV
+546 QIMAVLNALWG
-560 TGFNFVADIVKGV
+560 
-573 LTVLAGVILG
+573 
-583 IWYGIE
+583 
-589 AGANVV
+589 
-595 IQGISSAVQ
+595 GIS
-604 AGVGFVQAVWA
+604 AGFQAVTNFIQTVFQVASSVVMAVWSPIA
-615 PVPGFFAGIWNGIQN
+615 GFFGGVWAQIRGI
-630 VFRPVGQFFS
+630 FS
-640 GVFQWAASGANSALN
+640 GVGNFFGAVFGWAANAASGALNS
-655 TIVGVASGVY
+655 IIGVASGVY
-665 NAVVGF
+665 NAIASF
-671 FRPIGIVAGN
+671 FRPIGTVAGN

-688 GVVNGIIDL
+688 GVVNGIIGM
-697 VQGGLNH
+697 VQNGLNS
-704 FINMINGAAGI
+704 FISMINGAAGI

>member
-141 AATVAAQ
+141 AATIAAQ
-148 ALNAFKLKGSDATRV
+148 ALNAFKLKGSDAGKV

-183 GLQQSSAVASQ
+183 GLQQSAAVASQ
-194 FGISLEDT
+194 FGVSLEDT
-202 VTVLGLFANRGMQG
+202 VTTLGLFANRGMQG

-221 SLKTMLIALAS
+221 SLKTMLISLAN
-232 PSKNAAKAMQSLGVN
+232 PSKKAANLMHQLGIN
-247 AYDAQGKFVGL
+247 AYDASGKFVGM
-258 RQFAINLQ
+258 RQLAQNLQ
-266 KGLSGLTEK
+266 NGLKGLSEE
-275 QKQATLATI
+275 QKQQALATI

-300 GGKYDEMARAVGRSG
+300 GKSYDDMSKAVGRSG
-315 AAMELAKAQNS
+315 AAMDLAKAQNS

-334 LKSTLETVATDVG
+334 LKSTIETVATDFG
-347 MKLLPPLTK
+347 QKLLPELTK
-356 MIKQLADSGVIEA
+356 IIKQLADSGAIEA
-369 FGNILQAL
+369 FGNILTAL
-377 VPWIGMVASAFVA
+377 LPVLKMVAAGFIG
-390 LKIGTVIQWFVNLGK
+390 LKAAGVINWFIQLGK
-405 EVMKAGSFVKALGVL
+405 SVKETGSVITALSTALRTNPLGL
-420 IKGNP
+420 I
-425 IGFWLSVI
+425 ITVI
-433 AAVVTALIT
+433 AALIPLLID
-442 LENEFH
+442 LENRFH
-448 IFSNAIN
+448 IFSNAVEWIKN
-455 WVKEAWGSM
+455 A
-464 TKWFGDLFTAIGN
+464 
-477 KAKQIWSDIS
+477 
-487 KVFTDVWNGITQT
+487 WNGMVEWFTGIFNGIGQALSNVWQAITT
-500 LTSIWSTIVDVFNN
+500 AFNN
-514 VVNFLREWGPTILA
+514 VTAFLQNWGPTILA
-528 VIFWPFSL
+528 VMFWPFSL
-536 AIGLIITFKD
+536 LIGLVITFKD
-546 QIMAVLTGLWNGIV
+546 QIMAVLNALWSGISAGFQAV
-560 TGFNFVADIVKGV
+560 TGF
-573 LTVLAGVILG
+573 
-583 IWYGIE
+583 
-589 AGANVV
+589 
-595 IQGISSAVQ
+595 IQAVFQTASAV
-604 AGVGFVQAVWA
+604 VMAVWSPIA
-615 PVPGFFAGIWNGIQN
+615 GFFGGVWAQIRGI
-630 VFRPVGQFFS
+630 FS
-640 GVFQWAASGANSALN
+640 GVGNFFGAVFGWAANAASGALNS
-655 TIVGVASGVY
+655 IISVASGVY
-665 NAVVGF
+665 NAIASF
-671 FRPIGIVAGN
+671 FRPIGTVAGN

-688 GVVNGIIDL
+688 GVVNGIIGM
-697 VQGGLNH
+697 VQNGLNS
-704 FINMINGAAGI
+704 FISMINGAAGI

-722 HIPGIPHIG
+722 HIPGIPHVG

>member
-141 AATVAAQ
+141 AATIAAQ
-148 ALNAFKLKGSDATRV
+148 ALNAFKLKGSDAGKV

-183 GLQQSSAVASQ
+183 GLQQSAAVASQ
-194 FGISLEDT
+194 FGVSLEDT
-202 VTVLGLFANRGMQG
+202 VTTLGLFANRGMQG

-221 SLKTMLIALAS
+221 SLKTMLISLAN
-232 PSKNAAKAMQSLGVN
+232 PSKKAANLMHELGIN
-247 AYDAQGKFVGL
+247 AYDASGKFVGM
-258 RQFAINLQ
+258 RQLAQNLQ
-266 KGLSGLTEK
+266 NGLKGLSEE
-275 QKQATLATI
+275 QKQQALATI

-300 GGKYDEMARAVGRSG
+300 GKSYDDMSKAVGRSG
-315 AAMELAKAQNS
+315 AAMDLAKAQNS

-334 LKSTLETVATDVG
+334 LKSTLETVGTDIG

-356 MIKQLADSGVIEA
+356 IIKELANSGIIET
-369 FGNILQAL
+369 FGAAL
-377 VPWIGMVASAFVA
+377 TALTPIISYVASLFIA
-390 LKIGTVIQWFVNLGK
+390 LKINQVIGWFGGL
-405 EVMKAGSFVKALGVL
+405 FVKVKEAGGAFQYLAG
-420 IKGNP
+420 IISKNP
-425 IGFWLSVI
+425 IGLIITAIAIVI
-433 AAVVTALIT
+433 PLLID
-442 LENEFH
+442 LEQHFH
-448 IFSNAIN
+448 IFSNAVEWIKN
-455 WVKEAWGSM
+455 A
-464 TKWFGDLFTAIGN
+464 
-477 KAKQIWSDIS
+477 
-487 KVFTDVWNGITQT
+487 WNGMVEWFTGIFTGIGQALSNVWQAITT
-500 LTSIWSTIVDVFNN
+500 AFNN
-514 VVNFLREWGPTILA
+514 VTAFLQNWGPTILA
-528 VIFWPFSL
+528 IMFWPFSL
-536 AIGLIITFKD
+536 LIGLVITFKD
-546 QIMAVLTGLWNGIV
+546 QIMAVLNALWGGISAGFQAV
-560 TGFNFVADIVKGV
+560 TGF
-573 LTVLAGVILG
+573 
-583 IWYGIE
+583 
-589 AGANVV
+589 
-595 IQGISSAVQ
+595 IQAVFQTASAV
-604 AGVGFVQAVWA
+604 VMAVWSPIA
-615 PVPGFFAGIWNGIQN
+615 GFFGGVWNQIRGI
-630 VFRPVGQFFS
+630 FS
-640 GVFQWAASGANSALN
+640 GVGNFFGAVFGWAANAASGALNS
-655 TIVGVASGVY
+655 IIGVASGVY
-665 NAVVGF
+665 NAIASF
-671 FRPIGIVAGN
+671 FRPIGTVAGN

-688 GVVNGIIDL
+688 GVVNGIIGM
-697 VQGGLNH
+697 VQNGLNS
-704 FINMINGAAGI
+704 FISMINGAAGI

-722 HIPGIPHIG
+722 HIPGIPHVG

>member
-141 AATVAAQ
+141 AATIAAQ
-148 ALNAFKLKGSDATRV
+148 ALNAFKLKGSDAGKV

-183 GLQQSSAVASQ
+183 GLQQSAAVASQ
-194 FGISLEDT
+194 FGVSLEDT
-202 VTVLGLFANRGMQG
+202 VTTLGLFANRGMQG

-221 SLKTMLIALAS
+221 SLKTMLISLAN
-232 PSKNAAKAMQSLGVN
+232 PSKKASELMRTLGIN
-247 AYDAQGKFVGL
+247 AYDASGKFVGM
-258 RQFAINLQ
+258 RQLAQNLQ
-266 KGLSGLTEK
+266 NGLKGLSEE
-275 QKQATLATI
+275 QKQQALATI

-300 GGKYDEMARAVGRSG
+300 GKSYDDMSKAVGRSG
-315 AAMELAKAQNS
+315 AAMDLAKAQNS

-334 LKSTLETVATDVG
+334 LKSTIETVATDFG
-347 MKLLPPLTK
+347 QKLLPELTK
-356 MIKQLADSGVIEA
+356 VIKQLADSGVIEA
-369 FGNILQAL
+369 FGNIL
-377 VPWIGMVASAFVA
+377 IGLLPVLKMVAAGFVA
-390 LKIGTVIQWFVNLGK
+390 LKIAHVVGWFGQLSVKIK
-405 EVMKAGSFVKALGVL
+405 EAGSVIGALSTVL
-420 IKGNP
+420 RTNP
-425 IGFWLSVI
+425 LGLIITVI
-433 AAVVTALIT
+433 AALIPLLID
-442 LENEFH
+442 LENRFH
-448 IFSNAIN
+448 IFSNAVEWIKN
-455 WVKEAWGSM
+455 AWNGM
-464 TKWFGDLFTAIGN
+464 VEWFTGIFTGIGQALSN
-477 KAKQIWSDIS
+477 
-487 KVFTDVWNGITQT
+487 VWNAITT
-500 LTSIWSTIVDVFNN
+500 AFNN
-514 VVNFLREWGPTILA
+514 VTAFLQNWGPTVLA
-528 VIFWPFSL
+528 IMFWPFSL
-536 AIGLIITFKD
+536 LIGLVITFKD
-546 QIMAVLTGLWNGIV
+546 QIMAVLNALWG
-560 TGFNFVADIVKGV
+560 
-573 LTVLAGVILG
+573 
-583 IWYGIE
+583 
-589 AGANVV
+589 
-595 IQGISSAVQ
+595 GIS
-604 AGVGFVQAVWA
+604 AGFQAVTSFIQTVFQVASSVVMAVWSPIA
-615 PVPGFFAGIWNGIQN
+615 GFFGGVWSQIRGI
-630 VFRPVGQFFS
+630 FS
-640 GVFQWAASGANSALN
+640 GVGNFFGAVFGWAANAASGALNS
-655 TIVGVASGVY
+655 IIGVASGVY
-665 NAVVGF
+665 NAVASF
-671 FRPIGIVAGN
+671 FRPIGTVAGN

-688 GVVNGIIDL
+688 GVVNGIIGM
-697 VQGGLNH
+697 VQNGLNS
-704 FINMINGAAGI
+704 FISMINGAAGI

-722 HIPGIPHIG
+722 HIPGIPHVG

>member
-141 AATVAAQ
+141 AATIAAQ
-148 ALNAFKLKGSDATRV
+148 ALNAFKLKGSDAGKV

-183 GLQQSSAVASQ
+183 GLQQSAAVASQ
-194 FGISLEDT
+194 FGVSLEDT
-202 VTVLGLFANRGMQG
+202 VTTLGLFANRGMQG

-221 SLKTMLIALAS
+221 SLKTMLISLAN
-232 PSKNAAKAMQSLGVN
+232 PSKKASELMHTLGIN
-247 AYDAQGKFVGL
+247 AYDASGKFVGM
-258 RQFAINLQ
+258 RQLAQNLQ
-266 KGLSGLTEK
+266 NGLKGLSEE
-275 QKQATLATI
+275 QKQQALATI

-300 GGKYDEMARAVGRSG
+300 GKSYDDMSKAVGRSG
-315 AAMELAKAQNS
+315 AAMDLAKAQNS

-334 LKSTLETVATDVG
+334 LKSTLETVGTDIG

-356 MIKQLADSGVIEA
+356 IIKELANSGIIEA
-369 FGNILQAL
+369 FGAAL
-377 VPWIGMVASAFVA
+377 TALTPIISYVASLFIA
-390 LKIGTVIQWFVNLGK
+390 LKINQVIGWFGGL
-405 EVMKAGSFVKALGVL
+405 FVKVKEAGGAFKYLAG
-420 IKGNP
+420 IISKNP
-425 IGFWLSVI
+425 IGLI
-433 AAVVTALIT
+433 VTAIAIVIPLLID
-442 LENEFH
+442 LEQRFH
-448 IFSNAIN
+448 IFSNAVEWI
-455 WVKEAWGSM
+455 K
-464 TKWFGDLFTAIGN
+464 TA
-477 KAKQIWSDIS
+477 
-487 KVFTDVWNGITQT
+487 WNGMVEWFTGIFTGIGQALSNVWQAITT
-500 LTSIWSTIVDVFNN
+500 AFNN
-514 VVNFLREWGPTILA
+514 VTAFLQNWGPTILA
-528 VIFWPFSL
+528 IMFWPFSL
-536 AIGLIITFKD
+536 LIGLVITFKD
-546 QIMAVLTGLWNGIV
+546 QIMAVLNALWGGISAGFQAV
-560 TGFNFVADIVKGV
+560 TGF
-573 LTVLAGVILG
+573 
-583 IWYGIE
+583 
-589 AGANVV
+589 
-595 IQGISSAVQ
+595 IQAVFQTASAV
-604 AGVGFVQAVWA
+604 VMAVWSPIA
-615 PVPGFFAGIWNGIQN
+615 GFFGGVWNQIRGI
-630 VFRPVGQFFS
+630 FS
-640 GVFQWAASGANSALN
+640 GVGNFFGAVFGWAANAASGALNS
-655 TIVGVASGVY
+655 IIGVASGVY
-665 NAVVGF
+665 NAIASF
-671 FRPIGIVAGN
+671 FRPIGTVAGN

-688 GVVNGIIDL
+688 GVVNGIIGM
-697 VQGGLNH
+697 VQNGLNS
-704 FINMINGAAGI
+704 FISMINGAAGI

-722 HIPGIPHIG
+722 HIPGIPHVG

>member
-141 AATVAAQ
+141 AATIAAQ
-148 ALNAFKLKGSDATRV
+148 ALNAFKLKGSDAGKV

-183 GLQQSSAVASQ
+183 GLQQSAAVASQ
-194 FGISLEDT
+194 FGVSLEDT
-202 VTVLGLFANRGMQG
+202 VTTLGLFANRGMQG

-221 SLKTMLIALAS
+221 SLKTMLISLAN
-232 PSKNAAKAMQSLGVN
+232 PSKKASELMHTLGIN
-247 AYDAQGKFVGL
+247 AYDASGKFVGM
-258 RQFAINLQ
+258 RQLAQNLQ
-266 KGLSGLTEK
+266 NGLKGLSEE
-275 QKQATLATI
+275 QKQQALATI

-300 GGKYDEMARAVGRSG
+300 GKSYDDMSKAVGRSG
-315 AAMELAKAQNS
+315 AAMDLAKAQNS

-334 LKSTLETVATDVG
+334 LKSTIETVATDFG
-347 MKLLPPLTK
+347 QKLLPELTK
-356 MIKQLADSGVIEA
+356 IIKQLADSGVIEA
-369 FGNILQAL
+369 FGNVLIAL
-377 VPWIGMVASAFVA
+377 LPVLKMVAAGFVA
-390 LKIGTVIQWFVNLGK
+390 LKLAHVIGWFGQLGVKIK
-405 EVMKAGSFVKALGVL
+405 EAGSVIGALSTVL
-420 IKGNP
+420 RTNP
-425 IGFWLSVI
+425 LGLIITVI
-433 AAVVTALIT
+433 AALIPFLID
-442 LENEFH
+442 LENHFH
-448 IFSNAIN
+448 IFSNAVEWIKN
-455 WVKEAWGSM
+455 A
-464 TKWFGDLFTAIGN
+464 
-477 KAKQIWSDIS
+477 
-487 KVFTDVWNGITQT
+487 WNGMVEWFTGIFTGIGQALSNVWQAITT
-500 LTSIWSTIVDVFNN
+500 AFNN
-514 VVNFLREWGPTILA
+514 VTAFLQNWGPTILA
-528 VIFWPFSL
+528 IMFWPFSL
-536 AIGLIITFKD
+536 LIGLVITFKD
-546 QIMAVLTGLWNGIV
+546 QIMAVLNALWG
-560 TGFNFVADIVKGV
+560 
-573 LTVLAGVILG
+573 
-583 IWYGIE
+583 
-589 AGANVV
+589 
-595 IQGISSAVQ
+595 GIS
-604 AGVGFVQAVWA
+604 AGFQAVTSFIQTVFQVASSVVMAVWSPIA
-615 PVPGFFAGIWNGIQN
+615 GFFGGVWAQIRGI
-630 VFRPVGQFFS
+630 FS
-640 GVFQWAASGANSALN
+640 GVGNFFGAVFGWAANAASGALNS
-655 TIVGVASGVY
+655 IIGVASGVY
-665 NAVVGF
+665 NAIASF
-671 FRPIGIVAGN
+671 FRPIGTVAGN

-688 GVVNGIIDL
+688 GVVNGIIGM
-697 VQGGLNH
+697 VQNGLNS
-704 FINMINGAAGI
+704 FISMINGAAGI

-722 HIPGIPHIG
+722 HIPGIPHVG

>member
-141 AATVAAQ
+141 AATIAAQ
-148 ALNAFKLKGSDATRV
+148 ALNAFKLKGSDAGKV

-183 GLQQSSAVASQ
+183 GLQQSAAVASQ
-194 FGISLEDT
+194 FGVSLEDT
-202 VTVLGLFANRGMQG
+202 VTTLGLFANRGMQG

-221 SLKTMLIALAS
+221 SLKTMLISLAN
-232 PSKNAAKAMQSLGVN
+232 PSKKAANLMHQLGIN
-247 AYDAQGKFVGL
+247 AYDASGKFVGM
-258 RQFAINLQ
+258 RQLAQNLQ
-266 KGLSGLTEK
+266 NGLKGLSEE
-275 QKQATLATI
+275 QKQQALATI

-300 GGKYDEMARAVGRSG
+300 GKSYDDMSKAVGRSG
-315 AAMELAKAQNS
+315 AAMDLAKAQNS

-334 LKSTLETVATDVG
+334 LKSTIETVATDFG
-347 MKLLPPLTK
+347 QKLLPELTK
-356 MIKQLADSGVIEA
+356 IIKQLANSGVVEA
-369 FGNILQAL
+369 FGNVLIAL
-377 VPWIGMVASAFVA
+377 LPVLKMVAAGFVA
-390 LKIGTVIQWFVNLGK
+390 LKIAHVVGWFGQL
-405 EVMKAGSFVKALGVL
+405 FVKVKEAG
-420 IKGNP
+420 
-425 IGFWLSVI
+425 SVI
-433 AAVVTALIT
+433 AALSTVLRTNPLGLIITVIAALIPLLID
-442 LENEFH
+442 LEQRFH
-448 IFSNAIN
+448 IFSNAVEWIKN
-455 WVKEAWGSM
+455 A
-464 TKWFGDLFTAIGN
+464 
-477 KAKQIWSDIS
+477 
-487 KVFTDVWNGITQT
+487 WNGMVEWFTGIFNGIGQALSNVWQAITT
-500 LTSIWSTIVDVFNN
+500 AFNN
-514 VVNFLREWGPTILA
+514 VTAFLQNWGPTILA
-528 VIFWPFSL
+528 IMFWPFSL
-536 AIGLIITFKD
+536 LIGLVITFKD
-546 QIMAVLTGLWNGIV
+546 QIMAVLNALWG
-560 TGFNFVADIVKGV
+560 
-573 LTVLAGVILG
+573 
-583 IWYGIE
+583 
-589 AGANVV
+589 
-595 IQGISSAVQ
+595 GIS
-604 AGVGFVQAVWA
+604 AGFQAVTSFIQTVFQVASSVVMAVWSPIA
-615 PVPGFFAGIWNGIQN
+615 GFFGGVWNQIRGI
-630 VFRPVGQFFS
+630 FS
-640 GVFQWAASGANSALN
+640 GVGNFFGAVFGWAANAASGALNS
-655 TIVGVASGVY
+655 IIGVASGVY
-665 NAVVGF
+665 NAIASF
-671 FRPIGIVAGN
+671 FRPIGTVAGN

-688 GVVNGIIDL
+688 GVVNGIIGM
-697 VQGGLNH
+697 VQNGLNS
-704 FINMINGAAGI
+704 FISMINGAAGI

>member
-141 AATVAAQ
+141 AATIAAQ
-148 ALNAFKLKGSDATRV
+148 ALNAFKLKGSDAGKV

-183 GLQQSSAVASQ
+183 GLQQSAAVASQ
-194 FGISLEDT
+194 FGVSLEDT
-202 VTVLGLFANRGMQG
+202 VTTLGLFANRGMQG

-221 SLKTMLIALAS
+221 SLKTMLISLAN
-232 PSKNAAKAMQSLGVN
+232 PSKKASELMHQLGIN
-247 AYDAQGKFVGL
+247 AYDASGKFVGM
-258 RQFAINLQ
+258 RQLAQNLQ
-266 KGLSGLTEK
+266 NGLKGLSEE
-275 QKQATLATI
+275 QKQQALATI

-300 GGKYDEMARAVGRSG
+300 GKSYDDMSKAVGRSG
-315 AAMELAKAQNS
+315 AAMDLAKAQNS

-334 LKSTLETVATDVG
+334 LKSTLETVGTDIG

-356 MIKQLADSGVIEA
+356 IIKELANSGIIEA
-369 FGNILQAL
+369 FGAAL
-377 VPWIGMVASAFVA
+377 TALTPIISYVASLFIA
-390 LKIGTVIQWFVNLGK
+390 LKINQVIGWFGGL
-405 EVMKAGSFVKALGVL
+405 FVKVKEAGGAFKYLAG
-420 IKGNP
+420 IISKNP
-425 IGFWLSVI
+425 IGLI
-433 AAVVTALIT
+433 VTAIAIVIPLLID
-442 LENEFH
+442 LEQRFH
-448 IFSNAIN
+448 IFSNAVEWI
-455 WVKEAWGSM
+455 K
-464 TKWFGDLFTAIGN
+464 TA
-477 KAKQIWSDIS
+477 
-487 KVFTDVWNGITQT
+487 WNGMVEWFAGIFTGIGQALSNVWQAITT
-500 LTSIWSTIVDVFNN
+500 AFNN
-514 VVNFLREWGPTILA
+514 VTAFLQNWGPTILA
-528 VIFWPFSL
+528 IMFWPFSL
-536 AIGLIITFKD
+536 LIGLVITFKD
-546 QIMAVLTGLWNGIV
+546 QIMAVLNALWG
-560 TGFNFVADIVKGV
+560 
-573 LTVLAGVILG
+573 
-583 IWYGIE
+583 
-589 AGANVV
+589 
-595 IQGISSAVQ
+595 GIS
-604 AGVGFVQAVWA
+604 AGFQAVTSFIQTVFQVASSVVMAVWSPIA
-615 PVPGFFAGIWNGIQN
+615 GFFGGVWAQIRGI
-630 VFRPVGQFFS
+630 FS
-640 GVFQWAASGANSALN
+640 GVGNFFGAVFGWAANAASGALNS
-655 TIVGVASGVY
+655 IIGVASGVY
-665 NAVVGF
+665 NAIASF
-671 FRPIGIVAGN
+671 FRPIGTVAGN

-688 GVVNGIIDL
+688 GVVNGIIGM
-697 VQGGLNH
+697 VQNGLNS
-704 FINMINGAAGI
+704 FISMINGAAGI

-722 HIPGIPHIG
+722 HIPGIPHVG

>member
-141 AATVAAQ
+141 AATIAAQ
-148 ALNAFKLKGSDATRV
+148 ALNAFKLKGSDAGKV

-183 GLQQSSAVASQ
+183 GLQQSAAVASQ
-194 FGISLEDT
+194 FGVSLEDT
-202 VTVLGLFANRGMQG
+202 VTTLGLFANRGMQG

-221 SLKTMLIALAS
+221 SLKTMLISLAN
-232 PSKNAAKAMQSLGVN
+232 PSKKAANLMHELGIN
-247 AYDAQGKFVGL
+247 AYDASGKFVGM
-258 RQFAINLQ
+258 RQLAQNLQ
-266 KGLSGLTEK
+266 NGLKGLSEE
-275 QKQATLATI
+275 QKQQALATI

-300 GGKYDEMARAVGRSG
+300 GKSYDDMSKAVGRSG
-315 AAMELAKAQNS
+315 AAMDLAKAQNS

-334 LKSTLETVATDVG
+334 LKSTLETVGTDVG

-356 MIKQLADSGVIEA
+356 LIKELANSGIIEA
-369 FGNILQAL
+369 FGAAL
-377 VPWIGMVASAFVA
+377 TALTPIISYVASLFIA
-390 LKIGTVIQWFVNLGK
+390 LKINQVIGWFGGL
-405 EVMKAGSFVKALGVL
+405 FVKVKEAGGAFQYLAGV
-420 IKGNP
+420 ISKNP
-425 IGFWLSVI
+425 IGLI
-433 AAVVTALIT
+433 VTAIAIVIPLLID
-442 LENEFH
+442 LEQHFH
-448 IFSNAIN
+448 IFSNAVEWI
-455 WVKEAWGSM
+455 K
-464 TKWFGDLFTAIGN
+464 TA
-477 KAKQIWSDIS
+477 
-487 KVFTDVWNGITQT
+487 WNGMVEWFTGIFNGIGQALSNVWQAITT
-500 LTSIWSTIVDVFNN
+500 AFNN
-514 VVNFLREWGPTILA
+514 VTAFLQNWGPTILA
-528 VIFWPFSL
+528 IMFWPFSL
-536 AIGLIITFKD
+536 LIGLVITFKD
-546 QIMAVLTGLWNGIV
+546 QIMAVLNALWSGISAGFQAV
-560 TGFNFVADIVKGV
+560 TGF
-573 LTVLAGVILG
+573 
-583 IWYGIE
+583 
-589 AGANVV
+589 
-595 IQGISSAVQ
+595 IQAVFQTASAV
-604 AGVGFVQAVWA
+604 VMAVWSPIA
-615 PVPGFFAGIWNGIQN
+615 GFFGGVWNQIRGI
-630 VFRPVGQFFS
+630 FS
-640 GVFQWAASGANSALN
+640 GVGNFFGAVFGWAANAASGALNS
-655 TIVGVASGVY
+655 IIGVASGVY
-665 NAVVGF
+665 NAIASF
-671 FRPIGIVAGN
+671 FRPIGTVAGN

-688 GVVNGIIDL
+688 GVVNGIIGM
-697 VQGGLNH
+697 VQNGLNS
-704 FINMINGAAGI
+704 FISMINGAAGI

>member
-141 AATVAAQ
+141 AATIAAQ
-148 ALNAFKLKGSDATRV
+148 ALNAFKLKGSDAGKV

-183 GLQQSSAVASQ
+183 GLQQSAAVASQ
-194 FGISLEDT
+194 FGVSLEDT
-202 VTVLGLFANRGMQG
+202 VTTLGLFANRGMQG

-221 SLKTMLIALAS
+221 SLKTMLISLAN
-232 PSKNAAKAMQSLGVN
+232 PSKKAANLMHQLGIN
-247 AYDAQGKFVGL
+247 AYDASGKFVGM
-258 RQFAINLQ
+258 RQLAQNLQ
-266 KGLSGLTEK
+266 NGLKGLSEE
-275 QKQATLATI
+275 QKQQALATI

-300 GGKYDEMARAVGRSG
+300 GKSYDDMSKAVGRSG
-315 AAMELAKAQNS
+315 AAMDLAKAQNS

-334 LKSTLETVATDVG
+334 LKSTIETVATDFG
-347 MKLLPPLTK
+347 QKLLPELTK
-356 MIKQLADSGVIEA
+356 IIKQLADSGVIEV
-369 FGNILQAL
+369 FGNVLIAL
-377 VPWIGMVASAFVA
+377 LPVLKMVAAGFVA
-390 LKIGTVIQWFVNLGK
+390 LKLAHVIGWFGQLSTRIK
-405 EVMKAGSFVKALGVL
+405 EAGSVIGALSTVL
-420 IKGNP
+420 RTNP
-425 IGFWLSVI
+425 LGLIITVI
-433 AAVVTALIT
+433 AALIPFLID
-442 LENEFH
+442 LENHFH
-448 IFSNAIN
+448 IFSNAVEWIKN
-455 WVKEAWGSM
+455 A
-464 TKWFGDLFTAIGN
+464 
-477 KAKQIWSDIS
+477 
-487 KVFTDVWNGITQT
+487 WNGMVEWFTGIFTGIGQALSNVWQAITT
-500 LTSIWSTIVDVFNN
+500 AFNN
-514 VVNFLREWGPTILA
+514 VTAFLQNWGPTILA
-528 VIFWPFSL
+528 IMFWPFSL
-536 AIGLIITFKD
+536 LIGLVITFKD
-546 QIMAVLTGLWNGIV
+546 QIMAVLNALWG
-560 TGFNFVADIVKGV
+560 
-573 LTVLAGVILG
+573 
-583 IWYGIE
+583 
-589 AGANVV
+589 
-595 IQGISSAVQ
+595 GIS
-604 AGVGFVQAVWA
+604 AGFQAVTSFIQTVFQVASSVVMAVWSPIA
-615 PVPGFFAGIWNGIQN
+615 GFFGGVWAQIRGI
-630 VFRPVGQFFS
+630 FS
-640 GVFQWAASGANSALN
+640 GVGNFFGAVFGWAANAASGALNS
-655 TIVGVASGVY
+655 IIGVASGVY
-665 NAVVGF
+665 NAIASF
-671 FRPIGIVAGN
+671 FRPIGTVAGN

-688 GVVNGIIDL
+688 GVVNGIIGM
-697 VQGGLNH
+697 VQNGLNS
-704 FINMINGAAGI
+704 FISMINGAAGI